1 MAAYEELRA
10 QYGLTGS
17 EKKDFT
23 SSSPSYQ
30 ELRKKY
36 GLTGELGSSRSYE
49 DLRKRYGLA
58 GIEEDAESYINSFIS
73 DYNTFYQKWSSNAEN
88 AGWSEAMSGSSQ
100 MQTEYGNLQK
110 RSGII
115 RNYLDQNREWI
126 NPDYY
131 DEAIANLDTAG
142 SGYQDLQDAYS
153 SLSEYYGQWGSQ
165 EEYDTWKL
173 NYEAQQEAKAQYDQY
188 QQDKQRLQEL
198 LAERDR
204 RQGLIRDVSS
214 WSFTLGFDF
223 DSLWE
228 GQQSFED
235 LNAEIS
241 QLQASVDEYEAG
253 LWGEG
258 HTGEAGTYLNSTPAA
273 DGLTAEAREQRLSE
287 IESQISDLKR
297 QNVDY
302 QRDLRFDSTGNVS
315 SEIQGNNQK
324 ISELEEERRTLI
336 LSGAS
341 TERERLG
348 YQLEFA
354 QQDLAAAREEIAAPA
369 REGPPGDLAATQDAG
384 RRAAELDAEVRRLK
398 AMIDW
403 IDDVDEYTGK
413 KYDDN
418 FLGQYQANRALGR
431 LSQDSSMY
439 WSAYMADPSEENR
452 ILAENAD
459 EMIQKLSI
467 INSETLA
474 DDGTLPWI
482 SRDLANYMPQFWDQ
496 LKYKVGGGLAGAA
509 LTMGNPWG
517 VKAGYVS
524 GSAAYGYSTMRGAA
538 FRELIKAGMDEDTA
552 RAAANDEAV
561 ISSLIEAGDSILDL
575 ALLGAG
581 SAIDLATKGGATAV
595 KNWLSKAAGKNVVT
609 KLLTALGKYA
619 LNAGGE
625 YLEESSQEAVSIANQ
640 ERDTSGILDLAAR
653 AISTYLL
660 IFNADSEDEQ
670 DKQAQMREAGMGGL
684 RLGLMMGGGE
694 MVGNAAVGSVVGNI
708 RAEMEVGALRPKLQE
723 LTAKTLELNP
733 NDKNA
738 LRVQARLEQG
748 KNVSGMDIYKMLL
761 ANEEAAAKKDAE
773 IVREAV
779 ASRLTELGEQGDID
793 AIAEAVSRLAAGEE
807 LRRRDFALIQ
817 ESKYA
822 QQIVRELNLLG
833 NNEGTP
839 LFDNKTEEAQWRDNV
854 NTLRKQSRDYAMD
867 LSGNVVSPDVQRII
881 NRLIRDGVGE
891 QEAAETA
898 RKLAEAGKIYGKQA
912 DVFTNSYLKGQSVEQ
927 YRLAFANIYQ
937 AGKDGTSR
945 ELIKDYGQGLTE
957 AQKELAYLAGQK
969 AGENNKALQSIQED
983 DILDVNA
990 DGKTIRTDTNE
1001 DIEPTGFESVG
1012 ENGTLST
1019 KGGQSVSIRN
1029 VAFASYDD
1037 AVLYNTIAKVSPS
1050 ANIANTLLRQFR
1062 AQDSLSAIDFSAAL
1076 MEAYEAGQIG
1086 DKTALELKDAEF
1098 AGKLTTGQREVVY
1111 NRGKRAAHQQAYQR
1125 QQDVKKKPGGKK
1137 GGKLHFDRKGRKF
1150 DSVRESSLAVM
1161 DTLSKALGVDIYV
1174 YESYVNEKGQR
1185 VYLSDRGE
1193 KKAPNGYYDPSD
1205 GSIHIDLNA
1214 GQDGKGTMLFTVAHE
1229 LTHFIKDWSSVK
1241 YRALADALVKQY
1253 QKQGVTVSELVDNQI
1268 AKAEKNGREMS
1279 RPEAFDEVVADSME
1293 SMLTDENA
1301 AAFLEKLA
1309 QRDKGLKEKIVSWLK
1324 ELAAKL
1330 KNALIAYKDVKP
1342 DSPEGKMVAEMED
1355 FRKEIMG
1362 IYTSALVDAGENFRE
1377 NGGTLTSDGDYLY
1390 SERVTDKDTLD
1401 FLNSQETVTTYKT
1414 MQIVDGKLYPPMASR
1429 IGGKHE
1435 DYSVLGEWEQAT
1447 EHPELIKENGKFKL
1461 DKGKGQGSIEAAY
1474 NPYMHSSN
1482 LVINDQFSGA
1492 YARDNLVTVE
1502 CEVPVSELTSGYR
1515 AQYAKDSV
1523 GWHAWHTGT
1532 VGGAIRKAT
1541 GVERQVLLSRWIK
1554 PVRILSDSEVAAMYK
1569 DLLDGTDISVPDNV
1583 VTPSLLSELKKAG
1596 VKINESG
1603 RVKHSYLEGGQK
1615 SSEEVGLE
1623 VDEKTDSVAP
1633 AVIFSERTWTE
1644 SDYVQERET
1653 AAKEIAKAMGV
1664 SEKKAK
1670 AYIDSVNSI
1679 AKMIADDRTRL
1690 DYFSSPGRSSFV
1702 SNVEYGGSFDFSTLC
1717 KKRRLLTG
1725 TFTAI
1730 QKALPNTALTANE
1743 ILEIRNRM
1751 KEAGLEVSCGLCY
1764 VEGSRANM
1772 GQFAKEFLRLYKQY
1786 YPDSWQP
1793 NMADVNTPDGIEW
1806 VRINHPEVYEQYE
1819 YFWNH
1824 YGKLKPD
1831 DKNLFASQQ
1840 KPKLYQLH
1848 TEYNG
1853 EILKYFKNDNKV
1865 DEKNK
1870 NGGIRLQSFSDFEIV
1885 HLIDTMQIIM
1895 DMARVGLAGQAYTKV
1910 PDFAWALGDTGLKIN
1925 LSLIAKSVDQ
1935 NGKLIFDD
1943 VEGMRLEDA
1952 MRLRSRYPENVGTIL
1967 VVFNDEQLYAAMADD
1982 RIDFIIPFH
1991 RSQWKKS
1998 QYSAMGLPSNTK
2010 DYTYMQNEKYIRPQY
2025 HEYRGKMVRDKATNY
2040 MPNEYWD
2047 FGKSGK
2053 ENAQAYLELCARN
2066 NKRPKFY
2073 KLLQNNGDGSYSLKD
2088 DGSTDGYW
2096 KLLIDFKMYDN
2107 EGNGSPQVPVK
2118 PDFNMEESRR
2128 MLDDYRGGHSSFPV
2142 ANGIVDQFVSEYK
2155 ESHNGIQFSD
2165 RDPTAEDTRA
2175 ALEKENGKLRE
2186 DVSRLRELLRLQGK
2200 VTGGTVMKP
2209 SSVEAAAR
2217 WLNKYAGAKADVKE
2231 LSRMLTE
2238 FYRFI
2243 ATDKDYSWEDVHQ
2256 RAMVIAK
2263 YLQDNVQIK
2272 PQISDYARD
2281 VLRDIRGIKITL
2293 DESQRAEVE
2302 YQYGSYEAFRK
2313 AAFGNVTFVKEGG
2326 IPLGSQWHEWASLYP
2341 GTFDSEITATDQ
2353 PQSLMD
2359 AIDALRNSDTTVME
2373 YAYNRES
2380 IAQDLAVAVYDSYW
2394 RVDALRTVADR
2405 DQRKINDLTARQE
2418 ALKGTIS
2425 EKNAQIKKLRAE
2437 HRTEMDKLKNDR
2449 NETIAALKQKRQ
2461 EDMKK
2466 LRTDYRKKLEET
2478 RTRYQESRE
2487 KAVDSRNR
2495 AKMREQVKKTVNE
2508 LNHLLLDG
2516 DKKRHVPESMRKAVA
2531 EILSAV
2537 NMETSTA
2544 EARSAAFERT
2554 VARYNQR
2561 IKMENDPAERA
2572 RLEAAR
2578 DAYIGKGDQFKA
2590 KIDALAKAYEDIKE
2604 SADPGLQDAYS
2615 DAVSQYLFTLE
2626 ARVGDTRLGDMTL
2639 DQLKTVQEVLRI
2651 VLSTI
2656 RNANKSFLNERAGTI
2671 EQQAKR
2677 CISEVSSVWRKKK
2690 EGESDVGRWLRGFHY
2705 RNLKPIYLMRAI
2717 GSDALTQA
2725 YNNLR
2730 RGEDTWYRDIQGGR
2744 EFFLSQSGKYGYGE
2758 WDFEKTTPFS
2768 DNSGGEVK
2776 LTLGQIM
2783 SLYAYSKREAASE
2796 HLRIGGVV
2804 IEGEAVRVNKLG
2816 MKVTYHLNDATSHQL
2831 GPDALGKIIGTLTKE
2846 QMAFVD
2852 AMQDYLSTVMADKG
2866 NEVSLAMYGIKLF
2879 NEKNY
2884 FPIKSAKQFVDQ
2896 KNEPVGE
2903 VKLKNSGFTN
2913 KTVPKANNPMVLRG
2927 FMDVWAD
2934 HVNEMSTYHAFVLA
2948 IEDFNRIIN
2957 YQTERKEGAAPV
2969 SLKQTIQNY
2978 MGQEAVSAVREL
2990 IQSVNGGAR
2999 VDPSA
3004 TFVSKAINLFKKNAV
3019 FSSSSVVIQQ
3029 PSAIVRAAALIDP
3042 KYFVGRTIDREKV
3055 NTTWEIIKKYAPVAG
3070 IKDMGYFDT
3079 NMGKSTVDY
3088 LKGPEHDGAKDAFIG
3103 IFKREKGSFDELLSM
3118 APGYADKVTWCAI
3131 WEAVKRE
3138 TAAKHPKLAT
3148 RSEEFLKICGE
3159 RFTEVIT
3166 KTQVYDSVFARSG
3179 HMRSKDTGMG
3189 MATSFM
3195 AEPTTSINM
3204 IYDAVLQWT
3213 RGDKAYMRR
3222 AIGAVIGAAVLNA
3235 VLKSI
3240 IYAERDDDDDETF
3253 GEKYVSALVAA
3264 LKDDVLFL
3272 VPNSIPFVRDIMS
3285 LVQGYSVERM
3295 DMELADDLISAV
3307 KKLHSDKASS
3317 EEKILGVLGSF
3328 GNLLFPAKNMIREVK
3343 TLINVID
3350 TFRNSESSTAM
3361 GIRNAIREG
3370 WSGETVSNARQL
3382 YEARMAGDTAHE
3394 ERIAARYENEKSAN
3408 AAVVSAIKEAFMDGD
3423 LSEQEAQ
3430 KHLILYGNTDAGE
3443 AYWKVKE
3450 WIYAKD
3456 KGTTDGYGK
3465 YNDLY
3470 DAILNGGDI
3479 QAAVEE
3485 FTENGYDED
3494 EVMSNVKKE
3503 VGRWFW
3509 DDESETRISAEQASD
3524 ILEKYFGMKQDEI
3537 QETILKWT
3545 MKKETGISYSELRE
3559 AFQDD
3564 IVSEKEAASYLEK
3577 YGGMTQVEAQE
3588 TILRWKMVKETGI
3601 QYDDLKEA
3609 VMEQSVSESDAIAY
3623 LKKYGGMTEYDAKE
3637 RVADWRFE
3645 AEHGYA
3651 YDDIKATYLDDEI
3664 TRAEAIAVMTEIGG
3678 KSREEAEQK
3687 VAYWDYEDDT
3697 GVDYENRAQQYKRG
3711 IITRQQLRQ
3720 ALIDLGE
3727 YSSEDADIHIE
3738 VYDWEQSGL
3747 RGASF
3752 TRVKNWHE
3760 YCEPAGVSRDM
3771 WLKIALFSANTE
3783 NDKDEDGNSIR
3794 YSAMK
3799 KVMAEINKL
3808 PISKDQKTAIARAIG
3823 WSEKNIA
3830 RYKLW

>member
-1 MAAYEELRA
+1 MATYEELRDQYGLSKPKSGSSGGSEYSKLRQEYGLTGQPGKTASYNDMRA
-10 QYGLTGS
+10 QYGLT
-17 EKKDFT
+17 
-23 SSSPSYQ
+23 
-30 ELRKKY
+30 RV
-36 GLTGELGSSRSYE
+36 E
-49 DLRKRYGLA
+49 DNP
-58 GIEEDAESYINSFIS
+58 EEYINSYFRNV
-73 DYNTFYQKWSSNAEN
+73 DQFY
-88 AGWSEAMSGSSQ
+88 
-100 MQTEYGNLQK
+100 
-110 RSGII
+110 RSGIDRFNSLGVGDAAGTYKNFRDTASQYRIQENNI
-115 RNYLDQNREWI
+115 RYYLKNNEANIDPEVYASIIADMDSYGSGISSLQDQYRAI
-126 NPDYY
+126 ADYY
-131 DEAIANLDTAG
+131 N
-142 SGYQDLQDAYS
+142 
-153 SLSEYYGQWGSQ
+153 QWGSQ
-165 EEYDTWKL
+165 EEYDNWQRDYAAYQEQQNYQQNKEKL
-173 NYEAQQEAKAQYDQY
+173 QALQEERRRLDISAHSSDNPFLSTYDLSNYVGGKRPDNQDLLHQQNQQRMQILDGDIERLQAAVDQY
-188 QQDKQRLQEL
+188 EQRVWNGDGHVKD
-198 LAERDR
+198 AK
-204 RQGLIRDVSS
+204 
-214 WSFTLGFDF
+214 TYFD
-223 DSLWE
+223 
-228 GQQSFED
+228 QVP
-235 LNAEIS
+235 
-241 QLQASVDEYEAG
+241 AS
-253 LWGEG
+253 
-258 HTGEAGTYLNSTPAA
+258 
-273 DGLTAEAREQRLSE
+273 DGLSDEEREQRLAE
-287 IESQISDLKR
+287 IGSQIYDLER
-297 QNVDY
+297 QNVGY
-302 QRDLRFDSTGNVS
+302 QRGLPYDSTGNVS
-315 SEIQGNNQK
+315 RKLLSNEQK
-324 ISELEEERRTLI
+324 IAELEEEKRTLL

-348 YQLEFA
+348 YQREFA
-354 QQDLAAAREEIAAPA
+354 EQNYAAASGAIQSTA
-369 REGPPGDLAATQDAG
+369 RIGTPEAIAATQNSV
-384 RRAAELDAEVRRLK
+384 RRAAEANAERLQLADKIEWLDY
-398 AMIDW
+398 
-403 IDDVDEYTGK
+403 VDNYTGK

-418 FLGQYQANRALGR
+418 FFGQYKANRAIGR
-431 LSQDSSMY
+431 LSQDSSLY
-439 WSAYMADPSEENR
+439 WNAYLDDPSEENR
-452 ILAENAD
+452 RMAETAD

-467 INSETLA
+467 VNSETLA

-496 LKYKVGGGLAGAA
+496 MKYKAGGALAGAA

-517 VKAGYVS
+517 AKAGYTA
-524 GSAAYGYSTMRGAA
+524 GSALYGYQTMRGAA
-538 FRELIKAGMDEDTA
+538 FRELIKAGMDENTA

-561 ISSLIEAGDSILDL
+561 ISSLIEAGDAVLDL

-595 KNWLSKAAGKNVVT
+595 KNLLSKAAGKNVVT
-609 KLLTALGKYA
+609 KLLKALGKYA

-625 YLEESSQEAVSIANQ
+625 YLEESTQEAVSIANQ

-653 AISTYLL
+653 ALSTYLL
-660 IFNADSEDEQ
+660 IMNADSEEEQ

-684 RLGLMMGGGE
+684 RLGLMLGGGE
-694 MVGNAAVGSVVGNI
+694 MVGNAAVGSAVGNI

-738 LRVQARLEQG
+738 LRVQAKMEQG
-748 KNVSGMDIYKMLL
+748 KKVSGTEIYKMLM

-779 ASRLTELGEQGDID
+779 AARLTEFGEKGDID
-793 AIAEAVSRLAAGEE
+793 AISEVIAKQAAGEE
-807 LRRRDFALIQ
+807 LRRKDLEVIRDS
-817 ESKYA
+817 EYA

-833 NNEGTP
+833 NKEKQSS
-839 LFDNKTEEAQWRDNV
+839 FDNKTEGAQWRDNV
-854 NTLRKQSRDYAMD
+854 NTLRQQNRDYAMD
-867 LSGNVVSPDVQRII
+867 LSGNVASPDVQRIT

-912 DVFTNSYLKGQSVEQ
+912 DDFTNAYLKGQSVEQ
-927 YRLAFANIYQ
+927 YRMAFANIYQ
-937 AGKDGTSR
+937 AGKDGASR
-945 ELIKDYGQGLTE
+945 EIIKNYGQGLTD
-957 AQKELAYLAGQK
+957 AQKEIAYLAGQK

-983 DILDVNA
+983 DTLDVNA
-990 DGKTIRTDTNE
+990 EGKTIRTDTNE

-1019 KGGQSVSIRN
+1019 KGGQSVSIRI
-1029 VAFASYDD
+1029 VAFASFAD
-1037 AVLYNTIAKVSPS
+1037 AVLYKTIAMVASSPQ
-1050 ANIANTLLRQFR
+1050 IANTLLRQFR
-1062 AQDSLSAIDFSAAL
+1062 SQDSLSAIDFAAGL

-1086 DKTALELKDAEF
+1086 DKTALELKDSEF
-1098 AGKLTTGQREVVY
+1098 AGKLTTGQREAVY
-1111 NRGKRAAHQQAYQR
+1111 NRGKRAAYQQAYQR
-1125 QQDVKKKPGGKK
+1125 QQNVKKKSGGKK
-1137 GGKLHFDRKGRKF
+1137 EGKLHFDRKGRKF
-1150 DSVRESSLAVM
+1150 DSVRESSLTVM
-1161 DTLSKALGVDIYV
+1161 DALAKALGVDIYV
-1174 YESYVNEKGQR
+1174 YESFVNEKGQR

-1253 QKQGVTVSELVDNQI
+1253 QKRGVTVSELEDNQI
-1268 AKAEKNGREMS
+1268 AKANQNGREMS

-1293 SMLTDENA
+1293 SMLADENA
-1301 AAFLEKLA
+1301 AAFLDKLA
-1309 QRDKGLKEKIVSWLK
+1309 QRDKGLKEKIVSLLK
-1324 ELAAKL
+1324 DLAAKL
-1330 KNALIAYKDVKP
+1330 KTALSAYKDVKP

-1390 SERVTDKDTLD
+1390 SERVKDKDTLD

-1492 YARDNLVTVE
+1492 YTRDNLVTVE
-1502 CEVPVSELTSGYR
+1502 CEVPASELTSGYR

-1532 VGGAIRKAT
+1532 VAGAIRKST

-1596 VKINESG
+1596 VKISESG
-1603 RVKHSYLEGGQK
+1603 RIKY
-1615 SSEEVGLE
+1615 
-1623 VDEKTDSVAP
+1623 
-1633 AVIFSERTWTE
+1633 SER
-1644 SDYVQERET
+1644 
-1653 AAKEIAKAMGV
+1653 
-1664 SEKKAK
+1664 
-1670 AYIDSVNSI
+1670 
-1679 AKMIADDRTRL
+1679 
-1690 DYFSSPGRSSFV
+1690 
-1702 SNVEYGGSFDFSTLC
+1702 
-1717 KKRRLLTG
+1717 
-1725 TFTAI
+1725 
-1730 QKALPNTALTANE
+1730 NT
-1743 ILEIRNRM
+1743 
-1751 KEAGLEVSCGLCY
+1751 
-1764 VEGSRANM
+1764 
-1772 GQFAKEFLRLYKQY
+1772 
-1786 YPDSWQP
+1786 
-1793 NMADVNTPDGIEW
+1793 
-1806 VRINHPEVYEQYE
+1806 
-1819 YFWNH
+1819 
-1824 YGKLKPD
+1824 
-1831 DKNLFASQQ
+1831 
-1840 KPKLYQLH
+1840 
-1848 TEYNG
+1848 
-1853 EILKYFKNDNKV
+1853 
-1865 DEKNK
+1865 
-1870 NGGIRLQSFSDFEIV
+1870 
-1885 HLIDTMQIIM
+1885 
-1895 DMARVGLAGQAYTKV
+1895 
-1910 PDFAWALGDTGLKIN
+1910 IN
-1925 LSLIAKSVDQ
+1925 L
-1935 NGKLIFDD
+1935 
-1943 VEGMRLEDA
+1943 
-1952 MRLRSRYPENVGTIL
+1952 
-1967 VVFNDEQLYAAMADD
+1967 
-1982 RIDFIIPFH
+1982 
-1991 RSQWKKS
+1991 
-1998 QYSAMGLPSNTK
+1998 
-2010 DYTYMQNEKYIRPQY
+2010 
-2025 HEYRGKMVRDKATNY
+2025 
-2040 MPNEYWD
+2040 
-2047 FGKSGK
+2047 
-2053 ENAQAYLELCARN
+2053 
-2066 NKRPKFY
+2066 
-2073 KLLQNNGDGSYSLKD
+2073 
-2088 DGSTDGYW
+2088 
-2096 KLLIDFKMYDN
+2096 
-2107 EGNGSPQVPVK
+2107 
-2118 PDFNMEESRR
+2118 
-2128 MLDDYRGGHSSFPV
+2128 
-2142 ANGIVDQFVSEYK
+2142 
-2155 ESHNGIQFSD
+2155 SD
-2165 RDPTAEDTRA
+2165 RDPTAEATRA

-2231 LSRMLTE
+2231 LSRMLND

-2243 ATDKDYSWEDVHQ
+2243 ATEKDYAWEDVHQ
-2256 RAMVIAK
+2256 RAMVIAE

-2272 PQISDYARD
+2272 PQMSDYARD

-2293 DESQRAEVE
+2293 DDSQRAEVE

-2326 IPLGSQWHEWASLYP
+2326 IPLDSQWHEWASLYP
-2341 GTFDSEITATDQ
+2341 GTFDSEITSNDQ
-2353 PQSLMD
+2353 PQALMD
-2359 AIDALRNSDTTVME
+2359 IIDAMRNSDTTVME

-2380 IAQDLAVAVYDSYW
+2380 ISQDLAVAVYDSYW
-2394 RVDALRTVADR
+2394 RVDALKTVADR
-2405 DQRKINDLTARQE
+2405 DQRKINDLTARRE
-2418 ALKGTIS
+2418 ELKGTIS

-2437 HRTEMDKLKNDR
+2437 HRTEMDNLKKERDKTV
-2449 NETIAALKQKRQ
+2449 EELKQKRQ

-2466 LRTDYRKKLEET
+2466 LRTDYRKKLEDT

-2544 EARSAAFERT
+2544 EARRAAFERT

-2561 IKMENDPAERA
+2561 IKLENDPTERA

-2677 CISEVSSVWRKKK
+2677 CIFEVSSVWRKKK

-2717 GSDALTQA
+2717 GSNALTDA

-2744 EFFLSQSGKYGYGE
+2744 EFFLNQSGKYGYGK
-2758 WDFEKTTPFS
+2758 WDLENTSTFT
-2768 DNSGGEVK
+2768 DDSGGQVK

-2783 SLYAYSKREAASE
+2783 SLYAYSKREAAAE
-2796 HLRIGGVV
+2796 HLRIGGIV
-2804 IEGEAVRVNKLG
+2804 IEGEAVKVNKIG
-2816 MKVTYHLNDATSHQL
+2816 MKVIYHLNDATSHQL
-2831 GPDALGKIIGTLTKE
+2831 WPETLAEIIGTLTKE

-2879 NEKNY
+2879 TEKNY

-2913 KTVPKANNPMVLRG
+2913 KTVPKANNPIVLRD

-2934 HVNEMSTYHAFVLA
+2934 HVNEMSNYHAFVLA

-2957 YQTERKEGAAPV
+2957 YQTARKEEIAPV

-2999 VDPSA
+2999 VDPAA

-3019 FSSSSVVIQQ
+3019 FASASVVIQQ

-3055 NTTWEIIKKYAPVAG
+3055 DPTWEIIKKYAPVAG

-3088 LKGPEHDGAKDAFIG
+3088 IKGPEHDGVKDVLTG
-3103 IFKREKGSFDELLSM
+3103 IVKREKGSFDELLSM

-3138 TAAKHPKLAT
+3138 TAAKNPKLAT

-3166 KTQVYDSVFARSG
+3166 QTQVYDSVFARSG
-3179 HMRSKDTGMG
+3179 NMRSKDKLMG

-3204 IYDAVLQWT
+3204 IYDAVLQGT
-3213 RGDKAYMRR
+3213 RGNKTYAAR

-3240 IYAERDDDDDETF
+3240 VYAERDEDNDETY

-3264 LKDDVLFL
+3264 LKDDVLLL

-3285 LVQGYSVERM
+3285 IVQGYSVERM

-3307 KKLHSDKASS
+3307 KKLYSDKATG
-3317 EEKILGVLGSF
+3317 EEKILGILGSF
-3328 GNLLFPAKNMIREVK
+3328 GNLLFPAKNMIREV
-3343 TLINVID
+3343 TALVNVVD
-3350 TFRNSESSTAM
+3350 TFRNSESKTAM
-3361 GIRNAIREG
+3361 GIRNAVREG
-3370 WSGETVSNARQL
+3370 WSGKTVSNARQL

-3394 ERIAARYENEKSAN
+3394 ERIAARYENEKSADS
-3408 AAVVSAIKEAFMDGD
+3408 AVVSAIREAFMDGD
-3423 LSEQEAQ
+3423 LSEAEAR

-3470 DAILNGGDI
+3470 DAILAGGDI

-3494 EVMSNVKKE
+3494 EVMSNVKTQ

-3509 DDESETRISAEQASD
+3509 DEESGTRISAEQASD
-3524 ILEKYFGMKQDEI
+3524 ILEKYFGMKQGEI
-3537 QETILKWT
+3537 QETILKWS
-3545 MKKETGISYSELRE
+3545 MKKETGISFDGLRE
-3559 AFQDD
+3559 A
-3564 IVSEKEAASYLEK
+3564 YLE
-3577 YGGMTQVEAQE
+3577 Q
-3588 TILRWKMVKETGI
+3588 I
-3601 QYDDLKEA
+3601 
-3609 VMEQSVSESDAIAY
+3609 VSESDALRY
-3623 LKKYGGMTEYDAKE
+3623 LQEYGGMTEYDARE
-3637 RVADWRFE
+3637 RVDDWNFE
-3645 AEHGYA
+3645 QEHGYA
-3651 YDDIKATYLDDEI
+3651 YDDIKSTYLDDEI
-3664 TRAEAIAVMTEIGG
+3664 TRAEAISVMTEIGG
-3678 KSREEAEQK
+3678 KSREDAEKK
-3687 VAYWDYEDDT
+3687 VAYWDYEEKT
-3697 GVDYENRAQQYKRG
+3697 GVDYENKAQQYKRG
-3711 IITRQQLRQ
+3711 IITRQKLRQ

-3727 YSSEDADIHIE
+3727 KSGEDADIQIE
-3738 VYDWEQSGL
+3738 AYDWEQDGL
-3747 RGASF
+3747 QGASF
-3752 TRVKNWHE
+3752 SRVKNWHK
-3760 YCEPAGVSRDM
+3760 YCEGVGVDKQM
-3771 WLKIALFSANTE
+3771 WLKIALFSARTE
-3783 NDKDEDGNSIR
+3783 NDVGSNGKPIR

-3799 KVMAEINKL
+3799 KVMAEIDKL

-3830 RYKLW
+3830 RYKPW

>member
-1 MAAYEELRA
+1 MSRGFYEKAAEMGLIPA
-10 QYGLTGS
+10 QSSNYTWSAERGMSRGFDAARRKLGLYTV
-17 EKKDFT
+17 EYDT
-23 SSSPSYQ
+23 
-30 ELRKKY
+30 
-36 GLTGELGSSRSYE
+36 E
-49 DLRKRYGLA
+49 D
-58 GIEEDAESYINSFIS
+58 YINSFLS
-73 DYNTFYQKWSSNAEN
+73 DYNTFYQKWASNAEN
-88 AGWSEAMSGSSQ
+88 AGWSDAMSGSSQ
-100 MQTEYGNLQK
+100 MQKEYGNLQK

-115 RNYLDQNREWI
+115 RKYLDQNRDWI

-173 NYEAQQEAKAQYDQY
+173 NYEAQQEAKAQYEQY

-204 RQGLIRDVSS
+204 RHGLISDISS
-214 WSFTLGFDF
+214 SSFTLGFDF

-253 LWGEG
+253 LWSEG
-258 HTGEAGTYLNSTPAA
+258 HTGEAGTYLDSTPAA
-273 DGLTAEAREQRLSE
+273 DGLTAEAREQRLAE
-287 IESQISDLKR
+287 IGSQIYDLER
-297 QNVDY
+297 QNVGYERGLPYDA
-302 QRDLRFDSTGNVS
+302 TGNLS
-315 SEIQGNNQK
+315 RKIQANEQK
-324 ISELEEERRTLI
+324 IAELEEEKRTLL

-341 TERERLG
+341 TEREYLG
-348 YQLEFA
+348 YQNEFA
-354 QQDLAAAREEIAAPA
+354 QQDYAAAFGAIQSTARIGTPEAIA
-369 REGPPGDLAATQDAG
+369 ETQNSG
-384 RRAAELDAEVRRLK
+384 RRAAEANAERFRLADTIHWLDY
-398 AMIDW
+398 
-403 IDDVDEYTGK
+403 VDEYTGK

-418 FLGQYQANRALGR
+418 FFGQYQANRMIGR
-431 LSQDSSMY
+431 LSQDSSLY
-439 WSAYMADPSEENR
+439 WDAYLFDPSEENR
-452 ILAENAD
+452 RMAETAD

-509 LTMGNPWG
+509 LTFGNPWG
-517 VKAGYVS
+517 AKAGYVS
-524 GSAAYGYSTMRGAA
+524 GSALYGYQTMRGAA

-552 RAAANDEAV
+552 RAAATDEAV
-561 ISSLIEAGDSILDL
+561 ISSLIEAGDAILDL
-575 ALLGAG
+575 VALGAG
-581 SAIDLATKGGATAV
+581 SAIDLATKGGETAV

-625 YLEESSQEAVSIANQ
+625 YLEESTQEAVSIANQ

-660 IFNADSEDEQ
+660 IFNADSEEEQ

-684 RLGLMMGGGE
+684 RLGLMLGGGE

-833 NNEGTP
+833 NNEGSS
-839 LFDNKTEEAQWRDNV
+839 LFYNKTEGAQWRDNV

-898 RKLAEAGKIYGKQA
+898 RKLSEAGKIYGKQA

-945 ELIKDYGQGLTE
+945 ELIKDYGKGLTE

-969 AGENNKALQSIQED
+969 AGGNNKALQSIQED
-983 DILDVNA
+983 DALDVNA
-990 DGKTIRTDTNE
+990 EGKTIRTDTNE

-1012 ENGTLST
+1012 ENGMLAT
-1019 KGGQSVSIRN
+1019 KGGQSVSIRS

-1037 AVLYNTIAKVSPS
+1037 AVLYNTIAKVSSS
-1050 ANIANTLLRQFR
+1050 ANIANTLLKQFQ
-1062 AQDSLSAIDFSAAL
+1062 AQDSLSAIDFAAAL
-1076 MEAYEAGQIG
+1076 MEAYEAGEIG
-1086 DKTALELKDAEF
+1086 EKTALELKDAEF

-1111 NRGKRAAHQQAYQR
+1111 NRGKRAAYQQAYQR
-1125 QQDVKKKPGGKK
+1125 QQDVKKKSGGKK
-1137 GGKLHFDRKGRKF
+1137 EGKLHFDRKGRKF

-1214 GQDGKGTMLFTVAHE
+1214 GQSGKGTMLFTVAHE

-1268 AKAEKNGREMS
+1268 AKAEQNGREMS

-1330 KNALIAYKDVKP
+1330 KNALSAYKDAEP

-1377 NGGTLTSDGDYLY
+1377 NGGNKKATRDESVAHETAVHRSDRIVDQIRNSLQKIMELDSVYTIDASNAIPYTSDRKTDEKSGHAVFKAQGGVANRTGFG
-1390 SERVTDKDTLD
+1390 RVVLSKRGVVHTIYHGNGPAKQAAFPAIKAVVEHGIEIYRENNHDNQGYDTITLSAPISFFGSD
-1401 FLNSQETVTTYKT
+1401 V
-1414 MQIVDGKLYPPMASR
+1414 PMAVVVKSFYSANSDKTFY
-1429 IGGKHE
+1429 IHE
-1435 DYSVLGEWEQAT
+1435 ICDAEGNYIQFEDADFEQKNSNTNFVEPTSTVSAADNGIAPKNSIRN
-1447 EHPELIKENGKFKL
+1447 PEQVVKKNVQMSDRDSDGRQLSE
-1461 DKGKGQGSIEAAY
+1461 GQREY
-1474 NPYMHSSN
+1474 
-1482 LVINDQFSGA
+1482 F
-1492 YARDNLVTVE
+1492 
-1502 CEVPVSELTSGYR
+1502 
-1515 AQYAKDSV
+1515 KDSV
-1523 GWHAWHTGT
+1523 VRDADGNLLVMYHGTPNGVFTEFHSGTYFTQNPEYATLYQSPGASMLRLKRNADNPKNYQVYLDIKKPFDTRKSKERRIFMEEYYRKYGTGAPLSESGLPDWT
-1532 VGGAIRKAT
+1532 DGMDLQEFIEDMGYDYDGLILDEGAT
-1541 GVERQVLLSRWIK
+1541 GG
-1554 PVRILSDSEVAAMYK
+1554 Y
-1569 DLLDGTDISVPDNV
+1569 G
-1583 VTPSLLSELKKAG
+1583 
-1596 VKINESG
+1596 
-1603 RVKHSYLEGGQK
+1603 
-1615 SSEEVGLE
+1615 EEVKSRGL
-1623 VDEKTDSVAP
+1623 SY
-1633 AVIFSERTWTE
+1633 VIFSPEQ
-1644 SDYVQERET
+1644 V
-1653 AAKEIAKAMGV
+1653 K
-1664 SEKKAK
+1664 
-1670 AYIDSVNSI
+1670 
-1679 AKMIADDRTRL
+1679 
-1690 DYFSSPGRSSFV
+1690 
-1702 SNVEYGGSFDFSTLC
+1702 
-1717 KKRRLLTG
+1717 
-1725 TFTAI
+1725 
-1730 QKALPNTALTANE
+1730 
-1743 ILEIRNRM
+1743 
-1751 KEAGLEVSCGLCY
+1751 
-1764 VEGSRANM
+1764 
-1772 GQFAKEFLRLYKQY
+1772 
-1786 YPDSWQP
+1786 
-1793 NMADVNTPDGIEW
+1793 DV
-1806 VRINHPEVYEQYE
+1806 
-1819 YFWNH
+1819 
-1824 YGKLKPD
+1824 
-1831 DKNLFASQQ
+1831 
-1840 KPKLYQLH
+1840 
-1848 TEYNG
+1848 
-1853 EILKYFKNDNKV
+1853 DNK
-1865 DEKNK
+1865 N
-1870 NGGIRLQSFSDFEIV
+1870 
-1885 HLIDTMQIIM
+1885 
-1895 DMARVGLAGQAYTKV
+1895 
-1910 PDFAWALGDTGLKIN
+1910 
-1925 LSLIAKSVDQ
+1925 
-1935 NGKLIFDD
+1935 
-1943 VEGMRLEDA
+1943 
-1952 MRLRSRYPENVGTIL
+1952 
-1967 VVFNDEQLYAAMADD
+1967 
-1982 RIDFIIPFH
+1982 
-1991 RSQWKKS
+1991 
-1998 QYSAMGLPSNTK
+1998 PS
-2010 DYTYMQNEKYIRPQY
+2010 
-2025 HEYRGKMVRDKATNY
+2025 TN
-2040 MPNEYWD
+2040 P
-2047 FGKSGK
+2047 
-2053 ENAQAYLELCARN
+2053 
-2066 NKRPKFY
+2066 
-2073 KLLQNNGDGSYSLKD
+2073 
-2088 DGSTDGYW
+2088 
-2096 KLLIDFKMYDN
+2096 
-2107 EGNGSPQVPVK
+2107 
-2118 PDFNMEESRR
+2118 
-2128 MLDDYRGGHSSFPV
+2128 DYR
-2142 ANGIVDQFVSEYK
+2142 
-2155 ESHNGIQFSD
+2155 FSD
-2165 RDPTAEDTRA
+2165 RDPTAEATRA

-2209 SSVEAAAR
+2209 SSVEAAAK

-2231 LSRMLTE
+2231 LSRMLND

-2256 RAMVIAK
+2256 QAMVIAK
-2263 YLQDNVQIK
+2263 YLQDNVQLK

-2281 VLRDIRGIKITL
+2281 VLRDIRGTKITL
-2293 DESQRAEVE
+2293 DDSQRAKAE

-2326 IPLGSQWHEWASLYP
+2326 IPLDRQWHEWASLYP
-2341 GTFDSEITATDQ
+2341 GTFDSEITASDQ
-2353 PQSLMD
+2353 PRALMEI
-2359 AIDALRNSDTTVME
+2359 IDEMRNSDTTVTE

-2394 RVDALRTVADR
+2394 RVDALVTVADR
-2405 DQRKINDLTARQE
+2405 DQRKINDLTARHE

-2466 LRTDYRKKLEET
+2466 LRTDYRKKLEDT

-2639 DQLKTVQEVLRI
+2639 DQLKTVQNVLRI
-2651 VLSTI
+2651 VMSTI

-2677 CISEVSSVWRKKK
+2677 CISEVSSTWRKKK

-2730 RGEDTWYRDIQGGR
+2730 RGEDTWYRDIQEGR
-2744 EFFLSQSGKYGYGE
+2744 EFFLSQAGKYGYRE

-2783 SLYAYSKREAASE
+2783 CLYAYAKQGDDTAE

-2804 IEGEAVRVNKLG
+2804 PEGEAVRVNRLK
-2816 MKVTYHLNDATSHQL
+2816 MKVTYHLNDATPHQL
-2831 GPDALGKIIGTLTKE
+2831 GPDEIGKIIGTLTKE
-2846 QMAFVD
+2846 QTDFAD

-2879 NEKNY
+2879 TMKDY
-2884 FPIKSAKQFVDQ
+2884 FPIKSAEQYVNQ

-2913 KTVPKANNPMVLRG
+2913 KRKPGSNNPIVLRD

-2934 HVNEMSTYHAFVLA
+2934 HVNEMSNYHAFVLA

-2957 YQTERKEGAAPV
+2957 YQTARKEGAAPV

-2990 IQSVNGGAR
+2990 IQDVNGGAR
-2999 VDPSA
+2999 VDPAA
-3004 TFVSKAINLFKKNAV
+3004 TFASKAINMFKKNAV
-3019 FSSSSVVIQQ
+3019 FASASVVIQQ

-3042 KYFVGRTIDREKV
+3042 KYFSGKIIDREKV
-3055 NTTWEIIKKYAPVAG
+3055 DPTWETIKKYAPVAG

-3088 LKGPEHDGAKDAFIG
+3088 IKGPEHDGVKDVLTG
-3103 IFKREKGSFDELLSM
+3103 IVKREKGSFDELLSM

-3138 TAAKHPKLAT
+3138 TAAKHPNLAT
-3148 RSEEFLKICGE
+3148 RSEEFLKICGD

-3179 HMRSKDTGMG
+3179 NMRSKDTGIG

-3204 IYDAVLQWT
+3204 IYDAVLQWK

-3240 IYAERDDDDDETF
+3240 VYAERDEDEDETY

-3307 KKLHSDKASS
+3307 KKLYSEKASS

-3343 TLINVID
+3343 ALINVID
-3350 TFRNSESSTAM
+3350 TFRNSESQTAM

-3370 WSGETVSNARQL
+3370 WSGKTVSNARQL

-3408 AAVVSAIKEAFMDGD
+3408 AAVVSAIKEAFMGGD

-3430 KHLILYGNTDAGE
+3430 KHLILYGNTDAGD

-3651 YDDIKATYLDDEI
+3651 YDDIKATYLDEEI

-3678 KSREEAEQK
+3678 KSREDAEKK
-3687 VAYWDYEDDT
+3687 VAYWDYEEKT
-3697 GVDYENRAQQYKRG
+3697 GVDYENKAQQYKRG

-3727 YSSEDADIHIE
+3727 YSGEDADIQIE

-3808 PISKDQKTAIARAIG
+3808 PISKEQKTAIARAIG

-3830 RYKLW
+3830 KYKPW

>member
-1 MAAYEELRA
+1 MET
-10 QYGLTGS
+10 QNIGYG
-17 EKKDFT
+17 
-23 SSSPSYQ
+23 
-30 ELRKKY
+30 R
-36 GLTGELGSSRSYE
+36 
-49 DLRKRYGLA
+49 
-58 GIEEDAESYINSFIS
+58 
-73 DYNTFYQKWSSNAEN
+73 
-88 AGWSEAMSGSSQ
+88 
-100 MQTEYGNLQK
+100 
-110 RSGII
+110 
-115 RNYLDQNREWI
+115 
-126 NPDYY
+126 
-131 DEAIANLDTAG
+131 
-142 SGYQDLQDAYS
+142 
-153 SLSEYYGQWGSQ
+153 
-165 EEYDTWKL
+165 
-173 NYEAQQEAKAQYDQY
+173 
-188 QQDKQRLQEL
+188 
-198 LAERDR
+198 
-204 RQGLIRDVSS
+204 
-214 WSFTLGFDF
+214 GF
-223 DSLWE
+223 
-228 GQQSFED
+228 G
-235 LNAEIS
+235 
-241 QLQASVDEYEAG
+241 
-253 LWGEG
+253 
-258 HTGEAGTYLNSTPAA
+258 
-273 DGLTAEAREQRLSE
+273 
-287 IESQISDLKR
+287 
-297 QNVDY
+297 
-302 QRDLRFDSTGNVS
+302 GNVS
-315 SEIQGNNQK
+315 RKIQANEQK
-324 ISELEEERRTLI
+324 IAELEEEKRTLL

-341 TERERLG
+341 TEREYLG
-348 YQLEFA
+348 YQNEFA
-354 QQDLAAAREEIAAPA
+354 QQDYAAAFGAIQSTARIGTPEAIA
-369 REGPPGDLAATQDAG
+369 ETQNSV
-384 RRAAELDAEVRRLK
+384 RRAADANAERFRLADTIHWLDY
-398 AMIDW
+398 
-403 IDDVDEYTGK
+403 VDEYTGK

-418 FLGQYQANRALGR
+418 FFGQYQANRMIGR
-431 LSQDSSMY
+431 LSQDSSLY
-439 WSAYMADPSEENR
+439 WDAYLFDPSEENR
-452 ILAENAD
+452 RMAETAD

-509 LTMGNPWG
+509 LTLGNPWG
-517 VKAGYVS
+517 VRAGYVS

-552 RAAANDEAV
+552 RAAATDEAV
-561 ISSLIEAGDSILDL
+561 ISSLIEAGDAILDI
-575 ALLGAG
+575 AALGAG

-625 YLEESSQEAVSIANQ
+625 YLEESTQEAVSIANQ

-660 IFNADSEDEQ
+660 IFSADSEEEQ

-694 MVGNAAVGSVVGNI
+694 MAGNAAVGSVVGNI

-969 AGENNKALQSIQED
+969 AGENNKALQSIQEGD
-983 DILDVNA
+983 NLDVNA
-990 DGKTIRTDTNE
+990 EGKTIRTDTNE

-1019 KGGQSVSIRN
+1019 KGGKSVSIRS

-1037 AVLYNTIAKVSPS
+1037 AVLYNTIAKVSSS
-1050 ANIANTLLRQFR
+1050 ANIANTLLKQFR
-1062 AQDSLSAIDFSAAL
+1062 AQDSLSSIDFAAAL

-1111 NRGKRAAHQQAYQR
+1111 NRGKRAAYQQAYQR

-1137 GGKLHFDRKGRKF
+1137 EGKLHFDRKGRKF

-1268 AKAEKNGREMS
+1268 AKAEQNGREMS
-1279 RPEAFDEVVADSME
+1279 RPKAFDEVVADSME

-1324 ELAAKL
+1324 DLAAKL
-1330 KNALIAYKDVKP
+1330 KNALSAYKDVKP

-1377 NGGTLTSDGDYLY
+1377 NGGNKNTTREGGVKHQERSAQYDYSSVTETQQFKRWFGDWQKHPNSSSKVVNADGTPMVVYHQTGNEFSVFDPKHSGAGSSDNQTPFGIFLKSSDKDIGIKGKKQMALYANIRNPFRALDRYDLTKKLRRMSPEYDSLCAQYDKMNAEFQEKQEAAGKALEEYMVQWRKENPNAGRRAIYDDDTFNKLSDEEDMVIDQWEQNDKEISTEAKTVITKALRDAGYDGVFLSDDTGSWGRKTDAIIALDPEQVKSATDNIGTYDGNNQNIYFSDRDSDGRQL
-1390 SERVTDKDTLD
+1390 SEG
-1401 FLNSQETVTTYKT
+1401 Q
-1414 MQIVDGKLYPPMASR
+1414 
-1429 IGGKHE
+1429 
-1435 DYSVLGEWEQAT
+1435 WEY
-1447 EHPELIKENGKFKL
+1447 F
-1461 DKGKGQGSIEAAY
+1461 
-1474 NPYMHSSN
+1474 
-1482 LVINDQFSGA
+1482 
-1492 YARDNLVTVE
+1492 
-1502 CEVPVSELTSGYR
+1502 
-1515 AQYAKDSV
+1515 KDSV
-1523 GWHAWHTGT
+1523 VRDDDGNLIPVYHSTYEEFYTFKRGKLGGETLVNANDASLAATSL
-1532 VGGAIRKAT
+1532 VGH
-1541 GVERQVLLSRWIK
+1541 WF
-1554 PVRILSDSEVAAMYK
+1554 SDH
-1569 DLLDGTDISVPDNV
+1569 DISN
-1583 VTPSLLSELKKAG
+1583 G
-1596 VKINESG
+1596 IG
-1603 RVKHSYLEGGQK
+1603 
-1615 SSEEVGLE
+1615 
-1623 VDEKTDSVAP
+1623 
-1633 AVIFSERTWTE
+1633 
-1644 SDYVQERET
+1644 
-1653 AAKEIAKAMGV
+1653 
-1664 SEKKAK
+1664 
-1670 AYIDSVNSI
+1670 
-1679 AKMIADDRTRL
+1679 
-1690 DYFSSPGRSSFV
+1690 GRS
-1702 SNVEYGGSFDFSTLC
+1702 L
-1717 KKRRLLTG
+1717 K
-1725 TFTAI
+1725 
-1730 QKALPNTALTANE
+1730 
-1743 ILEIRNRM
+1743 
-1751 KEAGLEVSCGLCY
+1751 CY
-1764 VEGSRANM
+1764 
-1772 GQFAKEFLRLYKQY
+1772 
-1786 YPDSWQP
+1786 
-1793 NMADVNTPDGIEW
+1793 
-1806 VRINHPEVYEQYE
+1806 
-1819 YFWNH
+1819 
-1824 YGKLKPD
+1824 
-1831 DKNLFASQQ
+1831 
-1840 KPKLYQLH
+1840 
-1848 TEYNG
+1848 
-1853 EILKYFKNDNKV
+1853 
-1865 DEKNK
+1865 
-1870 NGGIRLQSFSDFEIV
+1870 
-1885 HLIDTMQIIM
+1885 
-1895 DMARVGLAGQAYTKV
+1895 
-1910 PDFAWALGDTGLKIN
+1910 LKITRPYRTD
-1925 LSLIAKSVDQ
+1925 LDSL
-1935 NGKLIFDD
+1935 
-1943 VEGMRLEDA
+1943 
-1952 MRLRSRYPENVGTIL
+1952 
-1967 VVFNDEQLYAAMADD
+1967 AAE
-1982 RIDFIIPFH
+1982 I
-1991 RSQWKKS
+1991 
-1998 QYSAMGLPSNTK
+1998 
-2010 DYTYMQNEKYIRPQY
+2010 
-2025 HEYRGKMVRDKATNY
+2025 
-2040 MPNEYWD
+2040 
-2047 FGKSGK
+2047 
-2053 ENAQAYLELCARN
+2053 
-2066 NKRPKFY
+2066 
-2073 KLLQNNGDGSYSLKD
+2073 GSYSD
-2088 DGSTDGYW
+2088 DLDKMQEHFEMGQYNMVRKAASDFVRWLRFNGYDG
-2096 KLLIDFKMYDN
+2096 L
-2107 EGNGSPQVPVK
+2107 
-2118 PDFNMEESRR
+2118 
-2128 MLDDYRGGHSSFPV
+2128 
-2142 ANGIVDQFVSEYK
+2142 IVDDREFG
-2155 ESHNGIQFSD
+2155 GISYVVLNSRQAKLTTNENPTGRNDTRFSD
-2165 RDPTAEDTRA
+2165 RDPTAEATRA

-2209 SSVEAAAR
+2209 SSVESAAK

-2243 ATDKDYSWEDVHQ
+2243 ATDKDYSWEDIHQ

-2272 PQISDYARD
+2272 PQMSDYARD

-2293 DESQRAEVE
+2293 DDSQRAEVE
-2302 YQYGSYEAFRK
+2302 YRYGSYEAFRK

-2326 IPLGSQWHEWASLYP
+2326 IPLDSQWHEWASLYP
-2341 GTFDSEITATDQ
+2341 GTFDSEITASDQ
-2353 PQSLMD
+2353 PQALMD

-2418 ALKGTIS
+2418 ELKGTIS

-2466 LRTDYRKKLEET
+2466 LRTDYRKKLEDT

-2544 EARSAAFERT
+2544 EARSAAFEKT

-2561 IKMENDPAERA
+2561 IKLENDPTERA

-2639 DQLKTVQEVLRI
+2639 DQLKTVQQVLRI

-2656 RNANKSFLNERAGTI
+2656 HNANKSFLNERAGTI

-2677 CISEVSSVWRKKK
+2677 CISEVSSTWREKK

-2717 GSDALTQA
+2717 GSNALTEA

-2730 RGEDTWYRDIQGGR
+2730 RGEDTWYRDAIQGGR
-2744 EFFLSQSGKYGYGE
+2744 GFFLSQSGKYGYWK

-2783 SLYAYSKREAASE
+2783 CLYAYAKQGDDTAE

-2804 IEGEAVRVNKLG
+2804 PEGEAVRVNKIG
-2816 MKVTYHLNDATSHQL
+2816 MKVTYHLNDATPHQL
-2831 GPDALGKIIGTLTKE
+2831 GPDEIGKIIGTLTKE
-2846 QMAFVD
+2846 QTDFAD

-2879 NEKNY
+2879 TEKDY
-2884 FPIKSAKQFVDQ
+2884 FPIKSAEQYVNQ

-2913 KTVPKANNPMVLRG
+2913 KRKPGSNNPIVLRD

-2934 HVNEMSTYHAFVLA
+2934 HVNEMSNYHAFVLA
-2948 IEDFNRIIN
+2948 IEDFNRILN
-2957 YQTERKEGAAPV
+2957 YQTARKEEIAPV

-2990 IQSVNGGAR
+2990 IQDVNGGAR
-2999 VDPSA
+2999 VDPAA
-3004 TFVSKAINLFKKNAV
+3004 TFASKAINMFKKNAV
-3019 FSSSSVVIQQ
+3019 FASASVVIQQ
-3029 PSAIVRAAALIDP
+3029 QSAIVRAAALIDP
-3042 KYFVGRTIDREKV
+3042 KYFAGKIIDREKV
-3055 NTTWEIIKKYAPVAG
+3055 GPTWETIKKYAPVAG

-3088 LKGPEHDGAKDAFIG
+3088 IKGPEHDGVKDVLTG
-3103 IFKREKGSFDELLSM
+3103 IVKREKGSFDELLSM
-3118 APGYADKVTWCAI
+3118 APGYADKVIWCAI
-3131 WEAVKRE
+3131 WEAVNRE
-3138 TAAKHPKLAT
+3138 TAAKHPNLAT

-3166 KTQVYDSVFARSG
+3166 QTQVYDSVFARSG
-3179 HMRSKDTGMG
+3179 NMRSKDKFMG
-3189 MATSFM
+3189 MVTSFM

-3204 IYDAVLQWT
+3204 IYDAVLQGM

-3240 IYAERDDDDDETF
+3240 VYAARDDDEDETY

-3264 LKDDVLFL
+3264 LKDDVLRL

-3307 KKLHSDKASS
+3307 KKLYSDKASS

-3343 TLINVID
+3343 ALINVID

-3370 WSGETVSNARQL
+3370 WIGKTVSNAQQL

-3423 LSEQEAQ
+3423 LSEEEAQ
-3430 KHLILYGNTDAGE
+3430 KHLILYGNTDAGD

-3479 QAAVEE
+3479 QEAVEE

-3509 DDESETRISAEQASD
+3509 DDESETRISAEQASE

-3623 LKKYGGMTEYDAKE
+3623 LKKYGGMAEYDAKE

-3651 YDDIKATYLDDEI
+3651 YDDIKATYLGDEI

-3678 KSREEAEQK
+3678 KSREDAEKK
-3687 VAYWDYEDDT
+3687 VAYWDYEEKT

-3727 YSSEDADIHIE
+3727 YSGEDADIQIE

-3830 RYKLW
+3830 RYKPW

>member
-1 MAAYEELRA
+1 MATYEEIRDQYGLSKPKSGSSGGSEYSKLRQEYGLTGQPGKTASYNDMRA
-10 QYGLTGS
+10 QYGLT
-17 EKKDFT
+17 
-23 SSSPSYQ
+23 
-30 ELRKKY
+30 RV
-36 GLTGELGSSRSYE
+36 E
-49 DLRKRYGLA
+49 DNP
-58 GIEEDAESYINSFIS
+58 EEYINSYFRNV
-73 DYNTFYQKWSSNAEN
+73 DQFY
-88 AGWSEAMSGSSQ
+88 
-100 MQTEYGNLQK
+100 
-110 RSGII
+110 RSGIDRFNSLGVGDAAGTYKNFRDTASQYRIQENNI
-115 RNYLDQNREWI
+115 RYYLKNNEANIDPEVYASIIADMDSYGRGISSLQDQYRAI
-126 NPDYY
+126 ADYY
-131 DEAIANLDTAG
+131 N
-142 SGYQDLQDAYS
+142 
-153 SLSEYYGQWGSQ
+153 QWGSQ
-165 EEYDTWKL
+165 EEYDTWQRDYAAYQEQQNYQQNKEKL
-173 NYEAQQEAKAQYDQY
+173 QALQEERRRLDISAHSSDNPFLSTYDLSNYVGGKSPDNQDLLHQQNQQRMQVLDGDIERLQAAVDQY
-188 QQDKQRLQEL
+188 EQRVWNGDGHVKD
-198 LAERDR
+198 AK
-204 RQGLIRDVSS
+204 
-214 WSFTLGFDF
+214 TYFDT
-223 DSLWE
+223 
-228 GQQSFED
+228 
-235 LNAEIS
+235 IP
-241 QLQASVDEYEAG
+241 AS
-253 LWGEG
+253 
-258 HTGEAGTYLNSTPAA
+258 
-273 DGLTAEAREQRLSE
+273 DGLTDEDRKEQ
-287 IESQISDLKR
+287 ISQIDDR
-297 QNVDY
+297 
-302 QRDLRFDSTGNVS
+302 
-315 SEIQGNNQK
+315 IQ
-324 ISELEEERRTLI
+324 
-336 LSGAS
+336 
-341 TERERLG
+341 
-348 YQLEFA
+348 QLEFELNGLYNDAGVASLGDYITGKENELNQLKSERDALILGGEHTKQDEEYIRLGEA
-354 QQDLAAAREEIAAPA
+354 QRNKNSILNGYDFGYESLSLEEVMQM
-369 REGPPGDLAATQDAG
+369 QDAYKQLSE
-384 RRAAELDAEVRRLK
+384 ANAEVRRFQSTV
-398 AMIDW
+398 DW
-403 IDDVDEYTGK
+403 LDYVDEYTGK

-418 FLGQYQANRALGR
+418 FFGQYQANRVLGR
-431 LSQDSSMY
+431 LSQDSSLY
-439 WSAYMADPSEENR
+439 WNAYLDDPSEENR
-452 ILAENAD
+452 RMAETAD

-467 INSETLA
+467 VNSETLA

-482 SRDLANYMPQFWDQ
+482 SRDLANYMPQLWDQ
-496 LKYKVGGGLAGAA
+496 LKYKAVGTLVGAA
-509 LTMGNPWG
+509 LTMGNPKG
-517 VKAGYVS
+517 AKAGYVA
-524 GSAAYGYSTMRGAA
+524 GSTLYGYQTMRGAA
-538 FRELIKAGMDEDTA
+538 FRELIKAGIDEDTA

-561 ISSLIEAGDSILDL
+561 ISSLIEAGDAILDL
-575 ALLGAG
+575 AMLGAG

-625 YLEESSQEAVSIANQ
+625 YLEESTQEAVSIANQ
-640 ERDTSGILDLAAR
+640 ERDSSGILDLAAR
-653 AISTYLL
+653 ALSTYLL
-660 IFNADSEDEQ
+660 IMNADSEEEQ

-684 RLGLMMGGGE
+684 RLGLMLGGGE
-694 MVGNAAVGSVVGNI
+694 MAGNAAVGSVVGNI
-708 RAEMEVGALRPKLQE
+708 RAEIEVGALRPKLQE

-738 LRVQARLEQG
+738 LRVQAKMEHG
-748 KNVSGMDIYKMLL
+748 KKVSGTEIYKMLM

-779 ASRLTELGEQGDID
+779 AARLTELGEKGDID
-793 AIAEAVSRLAAGEE
+793 TISEVIARQAAGEA
-807 LRRRDFALIQ
+807 LGRKDFAAIQ
-817 ESKYA
+817 GSKYA

-833 NNEGTP
+833 DQGKTSP
-839 LFDNKTEEAQWRDNV
+839 FDNKTEGAQWRDNV

-867 LSGNVVSPDVQRII
+867 LSGNVASPDVQRIT
-881 NRLIRDGVGE
+881 NRLILDGVAE

-912 DVFTNSYLKGQSVEQ
+912 DDFTNAYLKGQSVEQ
-927 YRLAFANIYQ
+927 YRMAFANIYQ
-937 AGKDGTSR
+937 AGKDGASR
-945 ELIKDYGQGLTE
+945 EIIKNYGQGLTE
-957 AQKELAYLAGQK
+957 TQKEIAYLAGQK
-969 AGENNKALQSIQED
+969 AGENNKAMQSIQED
-983 DILDVNA
+983 DELDVNA
-990 DGKTIRTDTNE
+990 EGKTIRTDTNE

-1012 ENGTLST
+1012 ENGMLST
-1019 KGGQSVSIRN
+1019 KGGKSVSIRS

-1037 AVLYNTIAKVSPS
+1037 AVLYNTIAKVSSS

-1062 AQDSLSAIDFSAAL
+1062 EQDSLSAIDFAAGL

-1098 AGKLTTGQREVVY
+1098 AGKLTTGQRETVY
-1111 NRGKRAAHQQAYQR
+1111 NRGKRAAHQEAYQR
-1125 QQDVKKKPGGKK
+1125 QQNVKKKSGGKK
-1137 GGKLHFDRKGRKF
+1137 EGKLHFDRKGRKF
-1150 DSVRESSLAVM
+1150 DSVRESSLEVM

-1214 GQDGKGTMLFTVAHE
+1214 GQSGDGTMLFTVAHE

-1253 QKQGVTVSELVDNQI
+1253 QKQGVSVSELVDNQI
-1268 AKAEKNGREMS
+1268 ANAKQNGREIS
-1279 RPEAFDEVVADSME
+1279 RQEAFDEVVADSME
-1293 SMLTDENA
+1293 SMLADENA

-1309 QRDKGLKEKIVSWLK
+1309 KRDKGLKEKIVSWLK
-1324 ELAAKL
+1324 DLAAKL
-1330 KNALIAYKDVKP
+1330 KNALSAYKDVKP
-1342 DSPEGKMVAEMED
+1342 DSTEGKMVAKMED

-1492 YARDNLVTVE
+1492 YTRDNLVTVE

-1532 VGGAIRKAT
+1532 VAGAIRKST

-1596 VKINESG
+1596 VKISESG
-1603 RVKHSYLEGGQK
+1603 RIKY
-1615 SSEEVGLE
+1615 
-1623 VDEKTDSVAP
+1623 
-1633 AVIFSERTWTE
+1633 SER
-1644 SDYVQERET
+1644 
-1653 AAKEIAKAMGV
+1653 
-1664 SEKKAK
+1664 
-1670 AYIDSVNSI
+1670 
-1679 AKMIADDRTRL
+1679 
-1690 DYFSSPGRSSFV
+1690 
-1702 SNVEYGGSFDFSTLC
+1702 
-1717 KKRRLLTG
+1717 
-1725 TFTAI
+1725 
-1730 QKALPNTALTANE
+1730 NT
-1743 ILEIRNRM
+1743 
-1751 KEAGLEVSCGLCY
+1751 
-1764 VEGSRANM
+1764 
-1772 GQFAKEFLRLYKQY
+1772 
-1786 YPDSWQP
+1786 
-1793 NMADVNTPDGIEW
+1793 
-1806 VRINHPEVYEQYE
+1806 
-1819 YFWNH
+1819 
-1824 YGKLKPD
+1824 
-1831 DKNLFASQQ
+1831 
-1840 KPKLYQLH
+1840 
-1848 TEYNG
+1848 
-1853 EILKYFKNDNKV
+1853 
-1865 DEKNK
+1865 
-1870 NGGIRLQSFSDFEIV
+1870 
-1885 HLIDTMQIIM
+1885 
-1895 DMARVGLAGQAYTKV
+1895 
-1910 PDFAWALGDTGLKIN
+1910 IN
-1925 LSLIAKSVDQ
+1925 L
-1935 NGKLIFDD
+1935 
-1943 VEGMRLEDA
+1943 
-1952 MRLRSRYPENVGTIL
+1952 
-1967 VVFNDEQLYAAMADD
+1967 
-1982 RIDFIIPFH
+1982 
-1991 RSQWKKS
+1991 
-1998 QYSAMGLPSNTK
+1998 
-2010 DYTYMQNEKYIRPQY
+2010 
-2025 HEYRGKMVRDKATNY
+2025 
-2040 MPNEYWD
+2040 
-2047 FGKSGK
+2047 
-2053 ENAQAYLELCARN
+2053 
-2066 NKRPKFY
+2066 
-2073 KLLQNNGDGSYSLKD
+2073 
-2088 DGSTDGYW
+2088 
-2096 KLLIDFKMYDN
+2096 
-2107 EGNGSPQVPVK
+2107 
-2118 PDFNMEESRR
+2118 
-2128 MLDDYRGGHSSFPV
+2128 
-2142 ANGIVDQFVSEYK
+2142 
-2155 ESHNGIQFSD
+2155 SD
-2165 RDPTAEDTRA
+2165 RDPTAEATRA
-2175 ALEKENGKLRE
+2175 ALEKENGRLRE

-2209 SSVEAAAR
+2209 SSVEAAAK

-2231 LSRMLTE
+2231 LIRMLTE
-2238 FYRFI
+2238 FYRFL
-2243 ATDKDYSWEDVHQ
+2243 ATDKDYAWEDVHQ
-2256 RAMVIAK
+2256 RAMVIAE
-2263 YLQDNVQIK
+2263 YLQDNVHIK
-2272 PQISDYARD
+2272 PQMSDYARD
-2281 VLRDIRGIKITL
+2281 VLRDIRGINITL
-2293 DESQRAEVE
+2293 DDSQLAEVE

-2326 IPLGSQWHEWASLYP
+2326 IPLDSQWHEWASLYP
-2341 GTFDSEITATDQ
+2341 GTFDSEITASDQ
-2353 PQSLMD
+2353 PRVLMEI
-2359 AIDALRNSDTTVME
+2359 IDEMRNSDTTVTE

-2405 DQRKINDLTARQE
+2405 DQRKINDLTAKRE
-2418 ALKGTIS
+2418 ELKGTIS
-2425 EKNAQIKKLRAE
+2425 EKNEQIKKLRTE
-2437 HRTEMDKLKNDR
+2437 HRAEMDKLKEDR
-2449 NETIAALKQKRQ
+2449 NKTVAALKQKRQ

-2544 EARSAAFERT
+2544 EARSASFERT

-2561 IKMENDPAERA
+2561 IKLENDPAERA

-2677 CISEVSSVWRKKK
+2677 CISEVSSVWGKKK

-2717 GSDALTQA
+2717 GSNALTDA

-2758 WDFEKTTPFS
+2758 WDFEKTTTFT
-2768 DNSGGEVK
+2768 DDSGGQVK

-2783 SLYAYSKREAASE
+2783 SLYAYSKREAAAE

-2831 GPDALGKIIGTLTKE
+2831 GPDTLGRIIGTLTKE

-2879 NEKNY
+2879 REKNY

-2913 KTVPKANNPMVLRG
+2913 KTVPKANNPMVLRD

-2957 YQTERKEGAAPV
+2957 YQTERKEEIAPV

-2999 VDPSA
+2999 VDPAA

-3019 FSSSSVVIQQ
+3019 FASASVVIQQ

-3042 KYFVGRTIDREKV
+3042 KYFAGKAIDREKV

-3088 LKGPEHDGAKDAFIG
+3088 IKGPEHEGVKDVLTG
-3103 IFKREKGSFDELLSM
+3103 IVKREKGSFDELLSM

-3138 TAAKHPKLAT
+3138 TAAKNPKIAT
-3148 RSEEFLKICGE
+3148 RSEEFLKICGD

-3166 KTQVYDSVFARSG
+3166 HTQVYDSVFSRSG
-3179 HMRSKDTGMG
+3179 NMRSKDKLMG

-3195 AEPTTSINM
+3195 AEPTTAINM
-3204 IYDAVLQWT
+3204 IYDAVLQGT
-3213 RGDKAYMRR
+3213 RGNKAYMRR
-3222 AIGAVIGAAVLNA
+3222 AIGAVVGAAVLNA

-3240 IYAERDDDDDETF
+3240 VYAERDDDDDETF

-3264 LKDDVLFL
+3264 LKDDVLLL

-3285 LVQGYSVERM
+3285 IVQGYSVERM

-3307 KKLHSDKASS
+3307 KKLYSDKATGG
-3317 EEKILGVLGSF
+3317 EKILGILGSF

-3343 TLINVID
+3343 ALINVID
-3350 TFRNSESSTAM
+3350 TFRNSESQTAM
-3361 GIRNAIREG
+3361 GISNALREG
-3370 WSGETVSNARQL
+3370 WSGKTVSNARQL

-3408 AAVVSAIKEAFMDGD
+3408 SAVVSAIKEAFMDGD
-3423 LSEQEAQ
+3423 LSEEEAR

-3456 KGTTDGYGK
+3456 KGSSDGYGK

-3494 EVMSNVKKE
+3494 EVMSNVKTQ

-3509 DDESETRISAEQASD
+3509 DEESETRISAQQASD
-3524 ILEKYFGMKQDEI
+3524 ILEKYFGMKQGEI
-3537 QETILKWT
+3537 QETILKWS
-3545 MKKETGISYSELRE
+3545 MKKETGVSFDGLRE
-3559 AFQDD
+3559 A
-3564 IVSEKEAASYLEK
+3564 YLE
-3577 YGGMTQVEAQE
+3577 QV
-3588 TILRWKMVKETGI
+3588 
-3601 QYDDLKEA
+3601 
-3609 VMEQSVSESDAIAY
+3609 VSESDALSY
-3623 LKKYGGMTEYDAKE
+3623 LQEYGGMTEYDARE
-3637 RVADWRFE
+3637 RVDDWNFE
-3645 AEHGYA
+3645 QEHGYA
-3651 YDDIKATYLDDEI
+3651 YDDIKSTYLDDEI

-3678 KSREEAEQK
+3678 KSREDAEKK
-3687 VAYWDYEDDT
+3687 VAYWDYEEKT
-3697 GVDYENRAQQYKRG
+3697 GVDYENKAQQYKRG

-3720 ALIDLGE
+3720 ALIDMGE
-3727 YSSEDADIHIE
+3727 KSGEDADIQIE
-3738 VYDWEQSGL
+3738 TYDWEQDGL
-3747 RGASF
+3747 QGASF
-3752 TRVKNWHE
+3752 SRVKNWHK
-3760 YCEPAGVSRDM
+3760 YCEGVGVDKQM
-3771 WLKIALFSANTE
+3771 WLKIALFSAQTE
-3783 NDKDEDGNSIR
+3783 NDIGSNGKPIR

-3799 KVMAEINKL
+3799 KVMAEIDKL

-3830 RYKLW
+3830 RYKPW

>member
-1 MAAYEELRA
+1 MATYEELRDQYGLSKPKSGSSGGSEYSKLRQEYGLTGQPGKTASYNDMRA
-10 QYGLTGS
+10 QYGLT
-17 EKKDFT
+17 
-23 SSSPSYQ
+23 
-30 ELRKKY
+30 RV
-36 GLTGELGSSRSYE
+36 E
-49 DLRKRYGLA
+49 DNP
-58 GIEEDAESYINSFIS
+58 EEYINSYFRNV
-73 DYNTFYQKWSSNAEN
+73 DQFY
-88 AGWSEAMSGSSQ
+88 
-100 MQTEYGNLQK
+100 
-110 RSGII
+110 RSGIDRFNSLGVGDAAGSYKDFRDTASQYRIQENNI
-115 RNYLDQNREWI
+115 RYYLKNNEANIDPTAYDSILAELDSYGSGISKLQDQYREI
-126 NPDYY
+126 ADYY
-131 DEAIANLDTAG
+131 NQLGSEGDYLKWDAYRTPEGRQARYQENKRRLEELREERKEAAG
-142 SGYQDLQDAYS
+142 STSIWSVMGFSDS
-153 SLSEYYGQWGSQ
+153 SLPINTQTGTNS
-165 EEYDTWKL
+165 
-173 NYEAQQEAKAQYDQY
+173 
-188 QQDKQRLQEL
+188 RLQEI
-198 LAERDR
+198 D
-204 RQGLIRDVSS
+204 D
-214 WSFTLGFDF
+214 
-223 DSLWE
+223 
-228 GQQSFED
+228 
-235 LNAEIS
+235 
-241 QLQASVDEYEAG
+241 
-253 LWGEG
+253 
-258 HTGEAGTYLNSTPAA
+258 
-273 DGLTAEAREQRLSE
+273 
-287 IESQISDLKR
+287 
-297 QNVDY
+297 
-302 QRDLRFDSTGNVS
+302 
-315 SEIQGNNQK
+315 
-324 ISELEEERRTLI
+324 
-336 LSGAS
+336 
-341 TERERLG
+341 
-348 YQLEFA
+348 
-354 QQDLAAAREEIAAPA
+354 EIAAIETEMRMYENGETNGDGIYYGSKVIDDYSFLRGNADFGSVSANRTYNIPT
-369 REGPPGDLAATQDAG
+369 RE
-384 RRAAELDAEVRRLK
+384 ELDAYDVSQSDIGRELAAGAYDYDEQGNIIDRLGNIVQDADYQGPSIEDKLGLFLSASDEDITDAYNLLDSGYETTWADLLQEGDVNRWRFLEPEEVEIYYYLLGSQGQEAAYK
-398 AMIDW
+398 YL
-403 IDDVDEYTGK
+403 DDMEIE
-413 KYDDN
+413 
-418 FLGQYQANRALGR
+418 LGR
-431 LSQDSSMY
+431 REIIQDRKVI
-439 WSAYMADPSEENR
+439 D
-452 ILAENAD
+452 NA
-459 EMIQKLSI
+459 
-467 INSETLA
+467 
-474 DDGTLPWI
+474 G
-482 SRDLANYMPQFWDQ
+482 FWE
-496 LKYKVGGGLAGAA
+496 
-509 LTMGNPWG
+509 
-517 VKAGYVS
+517 KAGYNLLSFPMNLVGGAAS
-524 GSAAYGYSTMRGAA
+524 TIDSASRFLTGRQYNPYSRAQTATQLGGYIRGSTAQDIDELTGGAEIPGLGYSVGDAYQSVMSMVDSLIGARLGGKGYQA
-538 FRELIKAGMDEDTA
+538 IMSMG
-552 RAAANDEAV
+552 AAANEANKLYSQGA
-561 ISSLIEAGDSILDL
+561 SSDQI
-575 ALLGAG
+575 
-581 SAIDLATKGGATAV
+581 
-595 KNWLSKAAGKNVVT
+595 AAGAVAAGV
-609 KLLTALGKYA
+609 AEWIFEKY
-619 LNAGGE
+619 
-625 YLEESSQEAVSIANQ
+625 SIENLISMKSPQ
-640 ERDTSGILDLAAR
+640 TILQ
-653 AISTYLL
+653 
-660 IFNADSEDEQ
+660 F
-670 DKQAQMREAGMGGL
+670 
-684 RLGLMMGGGE
+684 
-694 MVGNAAVGSVVGNI
+694 V
-708 RAEMEVGALRPKLQE
+708 
-723 LTAKTLELNP
+723 
-733 NDKNA
+733 KNA
-738 LRVQARLEQG
+738 LTQGGIEFSEEALTEIANIVSNGIIMQSQSDWANVLEENGGDYGKAIGQMAIQVTNAGISGFLSGFGSGAIQQGIAYGTQQKQNGQIGQYIYGGNGTDALMNLALDMAKRSDGKSQARLLSQVDSLNGKNFLTQSGRNRAAGRLYNTVRSVMTEQNIDEISAALQEQG
-748 KNVSGMDIYKMLL
+748 FS
-761 ANEEAAAKKDAE
+761 KKDASKIAGALAMNYNGIE
-773 IVREAV
+773 MTPQQEKLVQKYGNDQKV
-779 ASRLTELGEQGDID
+779 LD
-793 AIAEAVSRLAAGEE
+793 AISKVVENGESGIRQRANSLA
-807 LRRRDFALIQ
+807 RFDF
-817 ESKYA
+817 ETM
-822 QQIVRELNLLG
+822 LG
-833 NNEGTP
+833 NV
-839 LFDNKTEEAQWRDNV
+839 A
-854 NTLRKQSRDYAMD
+854 
-867 LSGNVVSPDVQRII
+867 SPDVQRIT
-881 NRLIRDGVGE
+881 NRLIRDGVAE

-912 DVFTNSYLKGQSVEQ
+912 DDFTNAYLKGQSVEQ
-927 YRLAFANIYQ
+927 YRMAFANIYQ
-937 AGKDGTSR
+937 AGKDGASR
-945 ELIKDYGQGLTE
+945 ELIKNYGQGLTE
-957 AQKELAYLAGQK
+957 TQKEIAYLAGQK
-969 AGENNKALQSIQED
+969 AGENNKAMQSIQED
-983 DILDVNA
+983 DTLDVNA
-990 DGKTIRTDTNE
+990 EGKTIRTDTNE

-1012 ENGTLST
+1012 KNGTLST
-1019 KGGQSVSIRN
+1019 KGGQSVSIRS

-1037 AVLYNTIAKVSPS
+1037 AVLYNTIAKVSSS

-1062 AQDSLSAIDFSAAL
+1062 EQDSLSAIDFAAGL

-1098 AGKLTTGQREVVY
+1098 AGKLTTGQREAVY
-1111 NRGKRAAHQQAYQR
+1111 NRGKRAAHQEAYQR
-1125 QQDVKKKPGGKK
+1125 QQNVKKKSGGKK
-1137 GGKLHFDRKGRKF
+1137 EGKLHFDRKGRKF

-1174 YESYVNEKGQR
+1174 YESYVNEQGSR

-1214 GQDGKGTMLFTVAHE
+1214 GQSGEGTMLFTVAHE

-1241 YRALADALVKQY
+1241 YMALADALVKQY
-1253 QKQGVTVSELVDNQI
+1253 QKHGVTVSELVDNQI
-1268 AKAEKNGREMS
+1268 EKAKLNGREMS
-1279 RPEAFDEVVADSME
+1279 RPEAFDEMVADSME

-1301 AAFLEKLA
+1301 AAFLEKIA
-1309 QRDKGLKEKIVSWLK
+1309 KRDKGLKEKIVSWLK
-1324 ELAAKL
+1324 DLAVKL
-1330 KNALIAYKDVKP
+1330 KNAISAYKDVKP
-1342 DSPEGKMVAEMED
+1342 DSPEGKMVAQMED

-1377 NGGTLTSDGDYLY
+1377 NGGTLTSDVGYLN
-1390 SERVTDKDTLD
+1390 RK
-1401 FLNSQETVTTYKT
+1401 
-1414 MQIVDGKLYPPMASR
+1414 
-1429 IGGKHE
+1429 
-1435 DYSVLGEWEQAT
+1435 
-1447 EHPELIKENGKFKL
+1447 
-1461 DKGKGQGSIEAAY
+1461 SI
-1474 NPYMHSSN
+1474 
-1482 LVINDQFSGA
+1482 D
-1492 YARDNLVTVE
+1492 
-1502 CEVPVSELTSGYR
+1502 
-1515 AQYAKDSV
+1515 
-1523 GWHAWHTGT
+1523 
-1532 VGGAIRKAT
+1532 
-1541 GVERQVLLSRWIK
+1541 
-1554 PVRILSDSEVAAMYK
+1554 
-1569 DLLDGTDISVPDNV
+1569 
-1583 VTPSLLSELKKAG
+1583 
-1596 VKINESG
+1596 
-1603 RVKHSYLEGGQK
+1603 
-1615 SSEEVGLE
+1615 EVGLS
-1623 VDEKTDSVAP
+1623 VDDKTDSVAP
-1633 AVIFSERTWTE
+1633 SVVLSERTWTE
-1644 SDYVQERET
+1644 SDYVQERDA
-1653 AAKEIAKAMGV
+1653 AAKEIAKAIGV

-1670 AYIDSVNSI
+1670 EYIDSVNSI

-1865 DEKNK
+1865 EEKNK

-1925 LSLIAKSVDQ
+1925 LSLIAKGVDQ

-1952 MRLRSRYPENVGTIL
+1952 MRLRSRYSENVGTIL

-1991 RSQWKKS
+1991 RSQWEKS

-2047 FGKSGK
+2047 FGKTGK
-2053 ENAQAYLELCARN
+2053 ENAEAYLELCARN

-2107 EGNGSPQVPVK
+2107 EGNGSPQISVK

-2142 ANGIVDQFVSEYK
+2142 ANGIVEQFVSEYK
-2155 ESHNGIQFSD
+2155 ESHKGIQFSD
-2165 RDPTAEDTRA
+2165 RDPTAEATRA

-2217 WLNKYAGAKADVKE
+2217 WLNKYAGANADVKE

-2243 ATDKDYSWEDVHQ
+2243 ATDKDYSWEDVHE
-2256 RAMVIAK
+2256 RAMDIAK

-2272 PQISDYARD
+2272 PQMSDYARD
-2281 VLRDIRGIKITL
+2281 VLRDIRGIKITM

-2302 YQYGSYEAFRK
+2302 HLYGSYEAFRK

-2326 IPLGSQWHEWASLYP
+2326 ISLDTMWNEWATLFP
-2341 GTFDSEITATDQ
+2341 GTFDSEITASDQ
-2353 PQSLMD
+2353 PQALMD

-2380 IAQDLAVAVYDSYW
+2380 IAQELAVAVYDSYW
-2394 RVDALRTVADR
+2394 RVDALKTVADR
-2405 DQRKINDLTARQE
+2405 DQRKINDLTAKRE
-2418 ALKGTIS
+2418 ELKGTIS
-2425 EKNAQIKKLRAE
+2425 EKNAQIKKLRSE
-2437 HRTEMDKLKNDR
+2437 HRTEMGNLKKERDKTVA
-2449 NETIAALKQKRQ
+2449 ELKQKRQ
-2461 EDMKK
+2461 DDMKK
-2466 LRTDYRKKLEET
+2466 LRTDYRKKLEDT

-2544 EARSAAFERT
+2544 ESRSAAFELT

-2561 IKMENDPAERA
+2561 IKLENDPAERA

-2590 KIDALAKAYEDIKE
+2590 KIDALAKAYEDIKN

-2656 RNANKSFLNERAGTI
+2656 RNANRSFLNERAGTI

-2677 CISEVSSVWRKKK
+2677 CISEVSSVWGKKK

-2717 GSDALTQA
+2717 GSNALTEA

-2744 EFFLSQSGKYGYGE
+2744 EYFLSQSGKHGYGK
-2758 WDFEKTTPFS
+2758 WDREKTTTFT
-2768 DNSGGEVK
+2768 DDSGGKVK

-2783 SLYAYSKREAASE
+2783 SLYAYSKQGDDTSE
-2796 HLRIGGVV
+2796 HLRLGGVV
-2804 IEGEAVRVNKLG
+2804 PEGEAVKVNKLG
-2816 MKVTYHLNDATSHQL
+2816 IKIKYHLNDATPHQL
-2831 GPDALGKIIGTLTKE
+2831 GPETLAEIIGTLTKE
-2846 QMAFVD
+2846 QRAFAD
-2852 AMQDYLSTVMADKG
+2852 EMQDYLSTVMADKG

-2879 NEKNY
+2879 TKNDY
-2884 FPIKSAKQFVDQ
+2884 FPIKSAKQYVNQ

-2913 KTVPKANNPMVLRG
+2913 KRKPESNNPIILRD

-2934 HVNEMSTYHAFVLA
+2934 HVNEMSNYHAFVLA

-2957 YQTERKEGAAPV
+2957 YQTARKEEIAPL
-2969 SLKQTIQNY
+2969 SLEQTIQSY

-2999 VDPSA
+2999 VDPAA

-3019 FSSSSVVIQQ
+3019 FASASVVIQQ
-3029 PSAIVRAAALIDP
+3029 PSAIVRAAALIDS
-3042 KYFVGRTIDREKV
+3042 KYFVGKTIDREKV
-3055 NTTWEIIKKYAPVAG
+3055 GPTWDIIKKYAPVAG

-3088 LKGPEHDGAKDAFIG
+3088 IKGPEHDGVKDVLTG
-3103 IFKREKGSFDELLSM
+3103 IVKREEGSFDELLSM

-3138 TAAKHPKLAT
+3138 TAAKNPKLAT

-3166 KTQVYDSVFARSG
+3166 HTQVYDSVFSRSG
-3179 HMRSKDTGMG
+3179 NMRSKDKLMG

-3195 AEPTTSINM
+3195 AEPTTAINM
-3204 IYDAVLQWT
+3204 IYDAVLQGT

-3240 IYAERDDDDDETF
+3240 VYAERDEDDDETY

-3264 LKDDVLFL
+3264 LKDDVLLL

-3285 LVQGYSVERM
+3285 IVQGYSVERI

-3307 KKLHSDKASS
+3307 KKLYSDKATGG
-3317 EEKILGVLGSF
+3317 EKILGILGSF

-3343 TLINVID
+3343 ALVNVID
-3350 TFRNSESSTAM
+3350 TFRNSESKTAM
-3361 GIRNAIREG
+3361 GIRNAVREG
-3370 WSGETVSNARQL
+3370 WSGKTVSNARQL

-3408 AAVVSAIKEAFMDGD
+3408 SAVVSAIKEAFMDGD
-3423 LSEQEAQ
+3423 LSDAEAR
-3430 KHLILYGNTDAGE
+3430 KHLILYGNTDAGD

-3494 EVMSNVKKE
+3494 EVMSNVKTQ

-3509 DDESETRISAEQASD
+3509 DEESETRISAEQASD
-3524 ILEKYFGMKQDEI
+3524 ILEKYFGMKQGEI
-3537 QETILKWT
+3537 RETILKWS
-3545 MKKETGISYSELRE
+3545 MKKDTGISFDGLRE
-3559 AFQDD
+3559 A
-3564 IVSEKEAASYLEK
+3564 YLE
-3577 YGGMTQVEAQE
+3577 Q
-3588 TILRWKMVKETGI
+3588 I
-3601 QYDDLKEA
+3601 
-3609 VMEQSVSESDAIAY
+3609 VSESDALRY
-3623 LKKYGGMTEYDAKE
+3623 LQEYGGMTEYDSRE
-3637 RVADWRFE
+3637 RVDDWSFE
-3645 AEHGYA
+3645 QEHGYA
-3651 YDDIKATYLDDEI
+3651 YDDIKSTYLDDEI

-3678 KSREEAEQK
+3678 KSREDAEKK
-3687 VAYWDYEDDT
+3687 VAYWDYEEKT
-3697 GVDYENRAQQYKRG
+3697 GVDYENKAQQYKRG

-3727 YSSEDADIHIE
+3727 KSGEDADIQIE
-3738 VYDWEQSGL
+3738 AYDWEQDGL
-3747 RGASF
+3747 QGASF
-3752 TRVKNWHE
+3752 SRVKNWHK
-3760 YCEPAGVSRDM
+3760 YCEGVGVDKQM
-3771 WLKIALFSANTE
+3771 WLKIALFSARTE
-3783 NDKDEDGNSIR
+3783 NDVGSNGKPIR

-3799 KVMAEINKL
+3799 KVMAEIDKL

-3830 RYKLW
+3830 RYKPW

>member
-1 MAAYEELRA
+1 MATYNELRDQYGLSNPKSGTSGGSEYSKLRQEYGLTGQSGKTTSYSDLRS
-10 QYGLTGS
+10 QYGLT
-17 EKKDFT
+17 
-23 SSSPSYQ
+23 
-30 ELRKKY
+30 RI
-36 GLTGELGSSRSYE
+36 E
-49 DLRKRYGLA
+49 DNP
-58 GIEEDAESYINSFIS
+58 EEYINSYFRNV
-73 DYNTFYQKWSSNAEN
+73 DQFY
-88 AGWSEAMSGSSQ
+88 
-100 MQTEYGNLQK
+100 
-110 RSGII
+110 RSGID
-115 RNYLDQNREWI
+115 RFNSLGFGDAAGSYKDFR
-126 NPDYY
+126 
-131 DEAIANLDTAG
+131 DTASQYRIQENNIRYYLKNNQANIDPTAYDSILADLDSYG
-142 SGYQDLQDAYS
+142 SGISSLQDQYR
-153 SLSEYYGQWGSQ
+153 SLSDYYGQWGSQ
-165 EEYDTWKL
+165 EEYDTWMAD
-173 NYEAQQEAKAQYDQY
+173 YEAQQEAQRQSNEYSQN
-188 QQDKQRLQEL
+188 KQRLQDLQEERRRLDISAHSSDNPFLSTYDLSNYVGGKSPNNQDL
-198 LAERDR
+198 LH
-204 RQGLIRDVSS
+204 
-214 WSFTLGFDF
+214 
-223 DSLWE
+223 
-228 GQQSFED
+228 QQNQQRMQALD
-235 LNAEIS
+235 AEIA
-241 QLQASVDEYEAG
+241 QLQAAVDEYEAG
-253 LWGEG
+253 VWGSEG
-258 HTGEAGTYLNSTPAA
+258 HTVDAKTYFDTIPAS
-273 DGLTAEAREQRLSE
+273 DGLTDEERKEQ
-287 IESQISDLKR
+287 ISQIDDR
-297 QNVDY
+297 
-302 QRDLRFDSTGNVS
+302 
-315 SEIQGNNQK
+315 IQ
-324 ISELEEERRTLI
+324 
-336 LSGAS
+336 
-341 TERERLG
+341 
-348 YQLEFA
+348 QLEF
-354 QQDLAAAREEIAAPA
+354 QLNGLYNDSGAAALGDYITGKENELNQLKSERDALILGGEHTKQDEEYIRLGEAQRNRNSILNGYDFGYEPRSLEEAMQMQNA
-369 REGPPGDLAATQDAG
+369 YKQLSEAN
-384 RRAAELDAEVRRLK
+384 AEVRRLQSTV
-398 AMIDW
+398 DW
-403 IDDVDEYTGK
+403 IDYVDEYTGK
-413 KYDDN
+413 TYNDN
-418 FLGQYQANRALGR
+418 FFGQYQANRVLGR
-431 LSQDSSMY
+431 LSQDSSLF
-439 WSAYMADPSEENR
+439 WNAYLDDPSEENR
-452 ILAENAD
+452 RMAETAD
-459 EMIQKLSI
+459 EMIQKFSI

-482 SRDLANYMPQFWDQ
+482 SRDLANYMPQLWDQ
-496 LKYKVGGGLAGAA
+496 LKYKAVGTLAGAA
-509 LTMGNPWG
+509 LTMGNTWG
-517 VKAGYVS
+517 AKAGYTA
-524 GSAAYGYSTMRGAA
+524 GSAVYGYQTMRGAA

-561 ISSLIEAGDSILDL
+561 ISSLIEAGDAVLKI
-575 ALLGAG
+575 ATLGAG
-581 SAIDLATKGGATAV
+581 SVIDLVTKGGATAV
-595 KNWLSKAAGKNVVT
+595 KDWLSKAAGKNVVT

-625 YLEESSQEAVSIANQ
+625 YLEESTQEAVSIANQ

-653 AISTYLL
+653 ALSTYLL
-660 IFNADSEDEQ
+660 IFSADSEEGQ

-684 RLGLMMGGGE
+684 RLGLMLGGGE
-694 MVGNAAVGSVVGNI
+694 MVGNAAVGSAVGNI

-723 LTAKTLELNP
+723 LTVKTLELNP

-738 LRVQARLEQG
+738 LRVQARMEQG
-748 KNVSGMDIYKMLL
+748 KNVSGMDIYKMLM

-779 ASRLTELGEQGDID
+779 AARLTELGEEGDINAISD
-793 AIAEAVSRLAAGEE
+793 AIARQASGEE
-807 LRRRDFALIQ
+807 LGRKDFAAIQ
-817 ESKYA
+817 GSKYA

-833 NNEGTP
+833 NQEKQSR
-839 LFDNKTEEAQWRDNV
+839 FDNKTEGAQWRDNV
-854 NTLRKQSRDYAMD
+854 NTLRQQNRDYAMD
-867 LSGNVVSPDVQRII
+867 LSGNVASPDVQRIT
-881 NRLIRDGVGE
+881 NRLIRDGVDV
-891 QEAAETA
+891 QEAAGTA

-912 DVFTNSYLKGQSVEQ
+912 DAFTNSYLKGQSVEQ

-937 AGKDGTSR
+937 AGKDGASR
-945 ELIKDYGQGLTE
+945 ELIKNYGQGLTE
-957 AQKELAYLAGQK
+957 TQKEIAYLAGQK

-983 DILDVNA
+983 DTLDVNA
-990 DGKTIRTDTNE
+990 EGKTIRTDTNE

-1019 KGGQSVSIRN
+1019 KGGQSVSIRS
-1029 VAFASYDD
+1029 VAFASFDD
-1037 AVLYNTIAKVSPS
+1037 AVLYKTIAKVSS
-1050 ANIANTLLRQFR
+1050 STNIANTLLRQFR
-1062 AQDSLSAIDFSAAL
+1062 AQDSISAIDFAAGL

-1086 DKTALELKDAEF
+1086 DKTALELKDSEF
-1098 AGKLTTGQREVVY
+1098 AGKLTTGQREAVY
-1111 NRGKRAAHQQAYQR
+1111 NRGKRAAYQKAYQR
-1125 QQDVKKKPGGKK
+1125 QQNVKKSGGKK
-1137 GGKLHFDRKGRKF
+1137 EGKLHFDRKGRKF

-1174 YESYVNEKGQR
+1174 YESFVNEKGQR

-1214 GQDGKGTMLFTVAHE
+1214 GQSGKGTMLFTVAHE
-1229 LTHFIKDWSSVK
+1229 LTHFVKDWSSVK

-1253 QKQGVTVSELVDNQI
+1253 QKQDISVSELVDNQI
-1268 AKAEKNGREMS
+1268 EKAKLNGREIS
-1279 RPEAFDEVVADSME
+1279 RQEAFDEVVADSME
-1293 SMLTDENA
+1293 SMLSDENA
-1301 AAFLEKLA
+1301 AAFLERLS

-1330 KNALIAYKDVKP
+1330 KNALSAYKDVKP
-1342 DSPEGKMVAEMED
+1342 DSPEGKMVAQMED

-1377 NGGTLTSDGDYLY
+1377 NGGTLTSDEVYLN
-1390 SERVTDKDTLD
+1390 RK
-1401 FLNSQETVTTYKT
+1401 
-1414 MQIVDGKLYPPMASR
+1414 
-1429 IGGKHE
+1429 
-1435 DYSVLGEWEQAT
+1435 
-1447 EHPELIKENGKFKL
+1447 
-1461 DKGKGQGSIEAAY
+1461 SI
-1474 NPYMHSSN
+1474 
-1482 LVINDQFSGA
+1482 D
-1492 YARDNLVTVE
+1492 
-1502 CEVPVSELTSGYR
+1502 
-1515 AQYAKDSV
+1515 
-1523 GWHAWHTGT
+1523 
-1532 VGGAIRKAT
+1532 
-1541 GVERQVLLSRWIK
+1541 
-1554 PVRILSDSEVAAMYK
+1554 
-1569 DLLDGTDISVPDNV
+1569 
-1583 VTPSLLSELKKAG
+1583 
-1596 VKINESG
+1596 
-1603 RVKHSYLEGGQK
+1603 
-1615 SSEEVGLE
+1615 EVGLA
-1623 VDEKTDSVAP
+1623 VDDKTDSVAP
-1633 AVIFSERTWTE
+1633 AVVLSERTWTE

-1664 SEKKAK
+1664 SENKAK

-1865 DEKNK
+1865 EEKNK

-1925 LSLIAKSVDQ
+1925 LSLIAKGVDQ
-1935 NGKLIFDD
+1935 HGKLIFDD

-1952 MRLRSRYPENVGTIL
+1952 MRLRSRYSKNVGTIL

-2047 FGKSGK
+2047 FGKTGK
-2053 ENAQAYLELCARN
+2053 ENAEAYLELCARN

-2107 EGNGSPQVPVK
+2107 EGNGSPQISVK

-2155 ESHNGIQFSD
+2155 ESHKGIQFSD
-2165 RDPTAEDTRA
+2165 RDPTAEATRA

-2231 LSRMLTE
+2231 LSRILTE
-2238 FYRFI
+2238 FYQFI
-2243 ATDKDYSWEDVHQ
+2243 ATDKDYSWEDVHD

-2263 YLQDNVQIK
+2263 YLKDNVQIK
-2272 PQISDYARD
+2272 PQMSDYARD

-2293 DESQRAEVE
+2293 DR
-2302 YQYGSYEAFRK
+2302 
-2313 AAFGNVTFVKEGG
+2313 
-2326 IPLGSQWHEWASLYP
+2326 QWKEWASLYP
-2341 GTFDSEITATDQ
+2341 GTFDSEITANDQ
-2353 PQSLMD
+2353 PQALMD
-2359 AIDALRNSDTTVME
+2359 IIDAMRNSDTTATE

-2405 DQRKINDLTARQE
+2405 DQRKINDLTARRE
-2418 ALKGTIS
+2418 ELKGTIS
-2425 EKNAQIKKLRAE
+2425 EKNAQIKKLRSE
-2437 HRTEMDKLKNDR
+2437 HRTEMDNLKKERDKTV
-2449 NETIAALKQKRQ
+2449 EELKQKRQ

-2466 LRTDYRKKLEET
+2466 LRTDYRKKLEDT

-2495 AKMREQVKKTVNE
+2495 AQMRKRIRGVVRE
-2508 LNHLLLDG
+2508 LNKLFTRGTKERNVKEGMRDLVASALASAEVLFTDFYSTDDMIRNGVGVTLTENESKLLNRAMDLLAELDNVPAVLTEEG
-2516 DKKRHVPESMRKAVA
+2516 MAEWSNQEQLLKKE
-2531 EILSAV
+2531 LSYV
-2537 NMETSTA
+2537 KSKLKDVFT
-2544 EARSAAFERT
+2544 RERT
-2554 VARYNQR
+2554 R
-2561 IKMENDPAERA
+2561 IEGTTAASILAELA
-2572 RLEAAR
+2572 
-2578 DAYIGKGDQFKA
+2578 DAYQEIQQAEESYIRDSYDENVYNKLKEISKGFGT
-2590 KIDALAKAYEDIKE
+2590 AKAYDMRLEQ
-2604 SADPGLQDAYS
+2604 LQAMYNAYK
-2615 DAVSQYLFTLE
+2615 
-2626 ARVGDTRLGDMTL
+2626 M
-2639 DQLKTVQEVLRI
+2639 VLTS
-2651 VLSTI
+2651 V

-2677 CISEVSSVWRKKK
+2677 CISEVSSVWGKKK

-2717 GSDALTQA
+2717 GSNALTEA

-2730 RGEDTWYRDIQGGR
+2730 RGEDTWYRDIEGGR
-2744 EFFLSQSGKYGYGE
+2744 EYFLSQSGKYGYGK
-2758 WDFEKTTPFS
+2758 WDLEKTSTFT
-2768 DNSGGEVK
+2768 DDSGGKVK

-2783 SLYAYSKREAASE
+2783 SLYAYSKREAAAE

-2804 IEGEAVRVNKLG
+2804 IEGEAVKVNKIG

-2831 GPDALGKIIGTLTKE
+2831 GPETMAEIIGTLTKE

-2879 NEKNY
+2879 REKNY

-2913 KTVPKANNPMVLRG
+2913 KTVPKANNPMVLRD

-2948 IEDFNRIIN
+2948 IEDFNRILN
-2957 YQTERKEGAAPV
+2957 YQTARKEEIAPV

-2999 VDPSA
+2999 VDPAA

-3019 FSSSSVVIQQ
+3019 FASASVVIQQ

-3042 KYFVGRTIDREKV
+3042 KYFVGKIIDREKV
-3055 NTTWEIIKKYAPVAG
+3055 APTWEIIKKYAPVAG

-3088 LKGPEHDGAKDAFIG
+3088 LKGPEHDGLKDVLTG
-3103 IFKREKGSFDELLSM
+3103 IVKREKGSFDELLSM

-3138 TAAKHPKLAT
+3138 TAAKHPKIAT
-3148 RSEEFLKICGE
+3148 RSEDFLKICGA

-3166 KTQVYDSVFARSG
+3166 QTQVYDSVFARSG
-3179 HMRSKDTGMG
+3179 NMRSKDKLMG

-3204 IYDAVLQWT
+3204 IYDAFLQGS
-3213 RGDKAYMRR
+3213 RGNKTYAAR
-3222 AIGAVIGAAVLNA
+3222 AIGAVVGAAVLNA

-3240 IYAERDDDDDETF
+3240 VYAERDDDEDETY

-3264 LKDDVLFL
+3264 MKDDVLFL

-3307 KKLHSDKASS
+3307 KKLYSDKASS
-3317 EEKILGVLGSF
+3317 EEKILGIAGSF
-3328 GNLLFPAKNMIREVK
+3328 GNLLFPAKNMIREVEA
-3343 TLINVID
+3343 LINVID
-3350 TFRNSESSTAM
+3350 TFRNSESQTAK
-3361 GIRNAIREG
+3361 GFLNATREG
-3370 WSGETVSNARQL
+3370 WSGKTVSNAQQL
-3382 YEARMAGDTAHE
+3382 YEARMEGDTAHE
-3394 ERIAARYENEKSAN
+3394 ERVAARYENEKSAN
-3408 AAVVSAIKEAFMDGD
+3408 SAVVSAIKEAFMDGD
-3423 LSEQEAQ
+3423 LSEAEAR
-3430 KHLILYGNTDAGE
+3430 KHLILYGNTDAGD

-3494 EVMSNVKKE
+3494 EVMSNVKTQ

-3509 DDESETRISAEQASD
+3509 DEESETRISAEQASE
-3524 ILEKYFGMKQDEI
+3524 ILEKYFGMNQGEI
-3537 QETILKWT
+3537 QETILKWS
-3545 MKKETGISYSELRE
+3545 MKKETGISFESLRE
-3559 AFQDD
+3559 A
-3564 IVSEKEAASYLEK
+3564 YLE
-3577 YGGMTQVEAQE
+3577 QV
-3588 TILRWKMVKETGI
+3588 
-3601 QYDDLKEA
+3601 
-3609 VMEQSVSESDAIAY
+3609 VSESDALRY
-3623 LKKYGGMTEYDAKE
+3623 LQEYGGMTEYDARE
-3637 RVADWRFE
+3637 RVDDWNFE
-3645 AEHGYA
+3645 QQHGYA
-3651 YDDIKATYLDDEI
+3651 YDDIKSTYLDDEI
-3664 TRAEAIAVMTEIGG
+3664 TREEAIAVMTEIGG
-3678 KSREEAEQK
+3678 KSRDDAEKK
-3687 VAYWDYEDDT
+3687 VAYWDYEEKT
-3697 GVDYENRAQQYKRG
+3697 GVDYENKAQQYKRG

-3720 ALIDLGE
+3720 ALIELGD
-3727 YSSEDADIHIE
+3727 YSGADADIQIE

-3747 RGASF
+3747 QGASF

-3760 YCEPAGVSRDM
+3760 YCEGAGVSKQM

-3783 NDKDEDGNSIR
+3783 NDKDADGNSIR

-3808 PISKDQKTAIARAIG
+3808 PISKEQKTAIARAIG

-3830 RYKLW
+3830 RYKPW

>member
-1 MAAYEELRA
+1 MATYEELRDQYGLSKPKSGSSGGSEYSKLRQGYGLTGQPGKTASYNDMRA
-10 QYGLTGS
+10 QYGLT
-17 EKKDFT
+17 
-23 SSSPSYQ
+23 
-30 ELRKKY
+30 RV
-36 GLTGELGSSRSYE
+36 E
-49 DLRKRYGLA
+49 DNP
-58 GIEEDAESYINSFIS
+58 EEYINSYFRNV
-73 DYNTFYQKWSSNAEN
+73 DQFY
-88 AGWSEAMSGSSQ
+88 
-100 MQTEYGNLQK
+100 
-110 RSGII
+110 RSGIDRFNSLGVGDAAGTYKNFRDTASQYRIQENNI
-115 RNYLDQNREWI
+115 RYYLKNNEANIDPEVYASIIADMDSYGSGISSLQDQYRAI
-126 NPDYY
+126 ADYY
-131 DEAIANLDTAG
+131 N
-142 SGYQDLQDAYS
+142 
-153 SLSEYYGQWGSQ
+153 QWGSQ
-165 EEYDTWKL
+165 EEYDNWQRDYAAYQEQQNYQQNKEKL
-173 NYEAQQEAKAQYDQY
+173 RALQEERRRLDISAHSSDNPFLSTYDLSNYVGGKSPDNQDLLHQQNQQRMQVLDGDIERLQAAVDQY
-188 QQDKQRLQEL
+188 EQRVWNGDGHVKD
-198 LAERDR
+198 AK
-204 RQGLIRDVSS
+204 
-214 WSFTLGFDF
+214 TYFDT
-223 DSLWE
+223 S
-228 GQQSFED
+228 
-235 LNAEIS
+235 A
-241 QLQASVDEYEAG
+241 AS
-253 LWGEG
+253 
-258 HTGEAGTYLNSTPAA
+258 
-273 DGLTAEAREQRLSE
+273 DGLTDEERERQIAE
-287 IESQISDLKR
+287 IENQIASLETENNGLSRGLGYDT
-297 QNVDY
+297 
-302 QRDLRFDSTGNVS
+302 TGNLSRRV
-315 SEIQGNNQK
+315 EENKQK
-324 ISELEEERRTLI
+324 IVELEAQRRSML
-336 LSGAS
+336 LAGAS

-354 QQDLAAAREEIAAPA
+354 QKDYAGDTGAIQSTARIGTPDAI
-369 REGPPGDLAATQDAG
+369 AATQNAG
-384 RRAAELDAEVRRLK
+384 RRAAEANAERFRL
-398 AMIDW
+398 ADTIDW
-403 IDDVDEYTGK
+403 LDFVDEYTGK

-418 FLGQYQANRALGR
+418 FFGQYQANRAIGR
-431 LSQDSSMY
+431 LSQDSSLY
-439 WSAYMADPSEENR
+439 WNAYLDDPSEENR
-452 ILAENAD
+452 RMAETAD

-467 INSETLA
+467 VNSETLA

-496 LKYKVGGGLAGAA
+496 LKYKAVGTLAGAA
-509 LTMGNPWG
+509 LTLGNPKG
-517 VKAGYVS
+517 AKAGYVA
-524 GSAAYGYSTMRGAA
+524 GSTLYGYQTMRGAA
-538 FRELIKAGMDEDTA
+538 FRELIKAGMDENTA

-561 ISSLIEAGDSILDL
+561 ISGLIEC
-575 ALLGAG
+575 G
-581 SAIDLATKGGATAV
+581 SAIFDVLAKGAGTGIDFATKGGATAV
-595 KNWLSKAAGKNVVT
+595 KNWLSKASGKNVVT
-609 KLLTALGKYA
+609 KMLTALGKYA

-625 YLEESSQEAVSIANQ
+625 YLEESTQEAVSIANQ
-640 ERDTSGILDLAAR
+640 DRDTSGIMDLAAR
-653 AISTYLL
+653 ALSTYLL
-660 IFNADSEDEQ
+660 IMNADSEEEQ

-684 RLGLMMGGGE
+684 RLGLMLGGGE
-694 MVGNAAVGSVVGNI
+694 MVGNAAVGSAVGNI
-708 RAEMEVGALRPKLQE
+708 RAEMEVGELRPKLQE

-738 LRVQARLEQG
+738 LRVQAKMDQG
-748 KNVSGMDIYKMLL
+748 DRVSGMDIYKMLL
-761 ANEEAAAKKDAE
+761 SNEEAAAKKDTQ

-779 ASRLTELGEQGDID
+779 AARLTELGEQGDID
-793 AIAEAVSRLAAGEE
+793 AISDVIARQAAGEE
-807 LRRRDFALIQ
+807 LRRKDFAAIQ
-817 ESKYA
+817 ESEYA

-833 NNEGTP
+833 DKEKQSS
-839 LFDNKTEEAQWRDNV
+839 FDNKTEGAQWRDNV

-867 LSGNVVSPDVQRII
+867 LSGNVASPDVQRIT
-881 NRLIRDGVGE
+881 NRLIRDGVGD

-898 RKLAEAGKIYGKQA
+898 RKLADAGKIYGKQA
-912 DVFTNSYLKGQSVEQ
+912 EDFTKSYLKGQSVEQ

-937 AGKDGTSR
+937 AGKDGASR
-945 ELIKDYGQGLTE
+945 DLIRNYGKGLTD
-957 AQKELAYLAGQK
+957 AQKEIAYLAGQK

-983 DILDVNA
+983 DNLDVNA
-990 DGKTIRTDTNE
+990 EGKTIRTDTNE

-1019 KGGQSVSIRN
+1019 KGGKSVSIRS

-1037 AVLYNTIAKVSPS
+1037 AVLYNTIAKVSSSP
-1050 ANIANTLLRQFR
+1050 NIANTLLRQFR
-1062 AQDSLSAIDFSAAL
+1062 AQDSLSAIDFAAGL

-1098 AGKLTTGQREVVY
+1098 AGKLTTGQREAVY
-1111 NRGKRAAHQQAYQR
+1111 NRGKRAAHQKAYQR
-1125 QQDVKKKPGGKK
+1125 QQNVKKNSGGKK
-1137 GGKLHFDRKGRKF
+1137 EGKLHFDRNGRKF
-1150 DSVRESSLAVM
+1150 DEMRESSLAVM
-1161 DTLSKALGVDIYV
+1161 DTLSNALGVDIYV
-1174 YESYVNEKGQR
+1174 YESFVNEKGQR

-1214 GQDGKGTMLFTVAHE
+1214 GQSGEGTMLFTVAHE

-1253 QKQGVTVSELVDNQI
+1253 QKRGVTVSELVDNQI
-1268 AKAEKNGREMS
+1268 AKANQNGREMS

-1301 AAFLEKLA
+1301 AAFLDKLA

-1324 ELAAKL
+1324 ELASKL

-1377 NGGTLTSDGDYLY
+1377 NGGNKNTTREGGVKYSLNENAAVELHRALYDKSFNGEVLLRDVTPPIIVSQKGVRNLPMSMNASHIRENVFTEQEAKKMGLRTGKGINYHGLGEKFFLKIIDGLDSVKEAYRGTKNASKQER
-1390 SERVTDKDTLD
+1390 SENYFLLISTFTDKNGDIINVPVYINEHGNVNNVFLD
-1401 FLNSQETVTTYKT
+1401 VNKISTVFGRKNLREYIKRQVTNGDLVRIKNRSNQASESNAPIARDYGETASTRIIRNEEPVVNNESQE
-1414 MQIVDGKLYPPMASR
+1414 I
-1429 IGGKHE
+1429 
-1435 DYSVLGEWEQAT
+1435 
-1447 EHPELIKENGKFKL
+1447 
-1461 DKGKGQGSIEAAY
+1461 
-1474 NPYMHSSN
+1474 
-1482 LVINDQFSGA
+1482 
-1492 YARDNLVTVE
+1492 
-1502 CEVPVSELTSGYR
+1502 
-1515 AQYAKDSV
+1515 
-1523 GWHAWHTGT
+1523 
-1532 VGGAIRKAT
+1532 
-1541 GVERQVLLSRWIK
+1541 
-1554 PVRILSDSEVAAMYK
+1554 
-1569 DLLDGTDISVPDNV
+1569 
-1583 VTPSLLSELKKAG
+1583 
-1596 VKINESG
+1596 
-1603 RVKHSYLEGGQK
+1603 
-1615 SSEEVGLE
+1615 
-1623 VDEKTDSVAP
+1623 
-1633 AVIFSERTWTE
+1633 
-1644 SDYVQERET
+1644 
-1653 AAKEIAKAMGV
+1653 
-1664 SEKKAK
+1664 
-1670 AYIDSVNSI
+1670 
-1679 AKMIADDRTRL
+1679 
-1690 DYFSSPGRSSFV
+1690 
-1702 SNVEYGGSFDFSTLC
+1702 
-1717 KKRRLLTG
+1717 
-1725 TFTAI
+1725 
-1730 QKALPNTALTANE
+1730 
-1743 ILEIRNRM
+1743 
-1751 KEAGLEVSCGLCY
+1751 
-1764 VEGSRANM
+1764 
-1772 GQFAKEFLRLYKQY
+1772 
-1786 YPDSWQP
+1786 
-1793 NMADVNTPDGIEW
+1793 
-1806 VRINHPEVYEQYE
+1806 
-1819 YFWNH
+1819 
-1824 YGKLKPD
+1824 
-1831 DKNLFASQQ
+1831 
-1840 KPKLYQLH
+1840 
-1848 TEYNG
+1848 
-1853 EILKYFKNDNKV
+1853 
-1865 DEKNK
+1865 
-1870 NGGIRLQSFSDFEIV
+1870 
-1885 HLIDTMQIIM
+1885 
-1895 DMARVGLAGQAYTKV
+1895 
-1910 PDFAWALGDTGLKIN
+1910 
-1925 LSLIAKSVDQ
+1925 
-1935 NGKLIFDD
+1935 
-1943 VEGMRLEDA
+1943 
-1952 MRLRSRYPENVGTIL
+1952 
-1967 VVFNDEQLYAAMADD
+1967 
-1982 RIDFIIPFH
+1982 
-1991 RSQWKKS
+1991 
-1998 QYSAMGLPSNTK
+1998 
-2010 DYTYMQNEKYIRPQY
+2010 
-2025 HEYRGKMVRDKATNY
+2025 
-2040 MPNEYWD
+2040 
-2047 FGKSGK
+2047 
-2053 ENAQAYLELCARN
+2053 
-2066 NKRPKFY
+2066 
-2073 KLLQNNGDGSYSLKD
+2073 
-2088 DGSTDGYW
+2088 
-2096 KLLIDFKMYDN
+2096 
-2107 EGNGSPQVPVK
+2107 
-2118 PDFNMEESRR
+2118 
-2128 MLDDYRGGHSSFPV
+2128 
-2142 ANGIVDQFVSEYK
+2142 
-2155 ESHNGIQFSD
+2155 FSD
-2165 RDPTAEDTRA
+2165 RDPTAEATRA

-2231 LSRMLTE
+2231 LSRMLND

-2243 ATDKDYSWEDVHQ
+2243 ATDKDYAWEDVHQ
-2256 RAMVIAK
+2256 RAMVIAE

-2272 PQISDYARD
+2272 PQMSDYARD

-2341 GTFDSEITATDQ
+2341 GTFDSEITANNQ
-2353 PQSLMD
+2353 PQ
-2359 AIDALRNSDTTVME
+2359 ALLDIIGAMRNSDTTVTE

-2394 RVDALRTVADR
+2394 RVDALVTVADR
-2405 DQRKINDLTARQE
+2405 DQRKINDLTAKRE
-2418 ALKGTIS
+2418 DLKGTIS

-2437 HRTEMDKLKNDR
+2437 HRNEIDSLKEER
-2449 NETIAALKQKRQ
+2449 NKTVAALKQKRQ

-2466 LRTDYRKKLEET
+2466 LRTDYRKKLEDT

-2531 EILSAV
+2531 DILSAV

-2544 EARSAAFERT
+2544 EARSAAFEKT

-2561 IKMENDPAERA
+2561 IKLENDPAERA

-2590 KIDALAKAYEDIKE
+2590 KIDALAKAYEDIKN

-2651 VLSTI
+2651 VMSTI

-2677 CISEVSSVWRKKK
+2677 SIFEVSSVWRKKK

-2717 GSDALTQA
+2717 GSNALTEA

-2744 EFFLSQSGKYGYGE
+2744 EFFLSQSGKHGYGK
-2758 WDFEKTTPFS
+2758 WDFEKASTFT
-2768 DNSGGEVK
+2768 DDSGGKVK

-2783 SLYAYSKREAASE
+2783 SLYAYSKREAAAE

-2804 IEGEAVRVNKLG
+2804 IEGEAVRVNKIG

-2831 GPDALGKIIGTLTKE
+2831 GPDTLSEIIGTLTKE
-2846 QMAFVD
+2846 QMGFVD

-2879 NEKNY
+2879 REKNY

-2913 KTVPKANNPMVLRG
+2913 KTVPKANNPMVLRD

-2934 HVNEMSTYHAFVLA
+2934 HVNEMSSYHAFVLA

-2957 YQTERKEGAAPV
+2957 YQTARKEEIAPV

-2999 VDPSA
+2999 VDPAA

-3019 FSSSSVVIQQ
+3019 FASASVVIQQ

-3055 NTTWEIIKKYAPVAG
+3055 DPTWDIIKKYAPVAG

-3088 LKGPEHDGAKDAFIG
+3088 IKGPEHDGVKDVLTG
-3103 IFKREKGSFDELLSM
+3103 IVKRAKGSFDELLSM

-3138 TAAKHPKLAT
+3138 TAAKNPKLAT

-3166 KTQVYDSVFARSG
+3166 QTQVYDSVFARSG
-3179 HMRSKDTGMG
+3179 NMRSKDKLMG

-3204 IYDAVLQWT
+3204 IYDAVLQGM
-3213 RGDKAYMRR
+3213 RGNKAYMRR
-3222 AIGAVIGAAVLNA
+3222 AIGAVVGAAVLNA

-3240 IYAERDDDDDETF
+3240 VYAERDEDDDETY

-3264 LKDDVLFL
+3264 LKDDVLLL

-3285 LVQGYSVERM
+3285 IVQGYSVERM

-3307 KKLHSDKASS
+3307 KKLYSDKASS

-3343 TLINVID
+3343 ALINVID
-3350 TFRNSESSTAM
+3350 TFRNSESQTAM
-3361 GIRNAIREG
+3361 GIRNAVREG
-3370 WSGETVSNARQL
+3370 WSGKTVSNARQL
-3382 YEARMAGDTAHE
+3382 YEARMDGDTAHE
-3394 ERIAARYENEKSAN
+3394 ERIAARYENEKSADS
-3408 AAVVSAIKEAFMDGD
+3408 AVVSAIKEAFMDGD
-3423 LSEQEAQ
+3423 LSEEEAQ
-3430 KHLILYGNTDAGE
+3430 KHLILYGNTDAGD

-3494 EVMSNVKKE
+3494 EVMSNVKAQ

-3509 DDESETRISAEQASD
+3509 DEESETRISAQQASD
-3524 ILEKYFGMKQDEI
+3524 ILEKYFGMKQGEI
-3537 QETILKWT
+3537 QETILKWS
-3545 MKKETGISYSELRE
+3545 MKKETGISFDGLRE
-3559 AFQDD
+3559 A
-3564 IVSEKEAASYLEK
+3564 YLE
-3577 YGGMTQVEAQE
+3577 Q
-3588 TILRWKMVKETGI
+3588 I
-3601 QYDDLKEA
+3601 
-3609 VMEQSVSESDAIAY
+3609 VSESDALIY
-3623 LKKYGGMTEYDAKE
+3623 LQKYGGMTEYDARE
-3637 RVADWRFE
+3637 RVDDWNFE
-3645 AEHGYA
+3645 QEHGYA
-3651 YDDIKATYLDDEI
+3651 YDDIKSTYLDDEI

-3678 KSREEAEQK
+3678 KSREDAEKK
-3687 VAYWDYEDDT
+3687 VAYWDYEEKT
-3697 GVDYENRAQQYKRG
+3697 GVDYENKAQQYKRG

-3727 YSSEDADIHIE
+3727 KSGEDADIQIE
-3738 VYDWEQSGL
+3738 AYDWEQDGL
-3747 RGASF
+3747 QGASF
-3752 TRVKNWHE
+3752 SRVKNWHK
-3760 YCEPAGVSRDM
+3760 YCEGVGVSKQM
-3771 WLKIALFSANTE
+3771 WLKIALFSAQTE
-3783 NDKDEDGNSIR
+3783 NDIGSNGKPIR

-3799 KVMAEINKL
+3799 KVMAEIDKL

>member
-23 SSSPSYQ
+23 SSPPSYQ

-73 DYNTFYQKWSSNAEN
+73 DYNNFYRKWASAAQN
-88 AGWSEAMSGSSQ
+88 AGWQDAMSGSSQ
-100 MQTEYGNLQK
+100 METEYGNLQK

-115 RNYLDQNREWI
+115 RNYLDQNRDWI

-131 DEAIANLDTAG
+131 DEAIANLDTVG
-142 SGYQDLQDAYS
+142 SEYQDLQDAYS

-173 NYEAQQEAKAQYDQY
+173 DYDAQQEAKAQYEQY
-188 QQDKQRLQEL
+188 QQYKQRLQEL

-204 RQGLIRDVSS
+204 RHGLISDISS
-214 WSFTLGFDF
+214 SSFTLGFDF

-258 HTGEAGTYLNSTPAA
+258 HTGEAGTYLDSTPAA
-273 DGLTAEAREQRLSE
+273 DGLTAEAREQRLAE

-354 QQDLAAAREEIAAPA
+354 QQDLAAAREEMAAPA
-369 REGPPGDLAATQDAG
+369 REGTPGDLEAGYDAAH
-384 RRAAELDAEVRRLK
+384 RAAELDAEVRRLK

-431 LSQDSSMY
+431 LSLDADMY
-439 WSAYMADPSEENR
+439 SATYMANPTEENR
-452 ILAENAD
+452 ILAETAD

-496 LKYKVGGGLAGAA
+496 LKYKVGGGLAGG
-509 LTMGNPWG
+509 LMTMGNPWG
-517 VKAGYVS
+517 VKAGYVA
-524 GSAAYGYSTMRGAA
+524 GSALYGYNTMSGAA

-552 RAAANDEAV
+552 RAAATDEAV
-561 ISSLIEAGDSILDL
+561 ISSLIEAGDAILDI
-575 ALLGAG
+575 AALGAG

-660 IFNADSEDEQ
+660 IFSADSEEEQ

-694 MVGNAAVGSVVGNI
+694 MAGNAAVGSVVGNI

-748 KNVSGMDIYKMLL
+748 KNVSGVDIYKMLL

-898 RKLAEAGKIYGKQA
+898 RKLADAGKIYGKQA

-945 ELIKDYGQGLTE
+945 ELIKGYGQGLTE
-957 AQKELAYLAGQK
+957 AQKELAYLAGKK

-1012 ENGTLST
+1012 ENGMLST
-1019 KGGQSVSIRN
+1019 KGGQSVSIRS

-1037 AVLYNTIAKVSPS
+1037 AVLYNTIAKVSAS
-1050 ANIANTLLRQFR
+1050 ANIANTLLKQFR
-1062 AQDSLSAIDFSAAL
+1062 AQDSLSAIDFAAAL

-1086 DKTALELKDAEF
+1086 EKTALELKDAEF

-1125 QQDVKKKPGGKK
+1125 QQDVKKKSGGKK
-1137 GGKLHFDRKGRKF
+1137 EGKLHFDRKGRKF

-1214 GQDGKGTMLFTVAHE
+1214 GQSGKGTMLFTVAHE

-1268 AKAEKNGREMS
+1268 AKAKLNGREIS
-1279 RPEAFDEVVADSME
+1279 RQEAFDEVVADSME

-1301 AAFLEKLA
+1301 AAFLEKLS

-1324 ELAAKL
+1324 DLAEKL
-1330 KNALIAYKDVKP
+1330 KNALSAYKDVKP

-1355 FRKEIMG
+1355 FRKAIMG

-1377 NGGTLTSDGDYLY
+1377 NGGNENTTREGWENLSAQVRSDRIVDQIRKSIDDIMSIDSVYAINDGNATGYTGDRKNDEVAGHKVFLSQGGYADRPGFGRVILGKRGIVDTVFHGNGPAKQASIPAIKGVIEKGIEINFEENHEGRGYDTVTFAAPVDFFEEKSALGVVVKVFNNGRGDKSFYIHEICDSEGNYMKMDSVFPDKKISNTGLVEPTSTADVADRGNTSNDSIRNPEPVVKKKIQMSDRDSDGRQISDGQREYF
-1390 SERVTDKDTLD
+1390 KDSVVRDDDGNLIPVYHSTHEE
-1401 FLNSQETVTTYKT
+1401 FYTFKR
-1414 MQIVDGKLYPPMASR
+1414 GKLGGETLVNANDASLAATSLVGHWFSDHDNSNR
-1429 IGGKHE
+1429 IGGHSLKCYLNITRPYRT
-1435 DYSVLGEWEQAT
+1435 D
-1447 EHPELIKENGKFKL
+1447 L
-1461 DKGKGQGSIEAAY
+1461 DSLAA
-1474 NPYMHSSN
+1474 
-1482 LVINDQFSGA
+1482 
-1492 YARDNLVTVE
+1492 
-1502 CEVPVSELTSGYR
+1502 
-1515 AQYAKDSV
+1515 
-1523 GWHAWHTGT
+1523 
-1532 VGGAIRKAT
+1532 
-1541 GVERQVLLSRWIK
+1541 
-1554 PVRILSDSEVAAMYK
+1554 
-1569 DLLDGTDISVPDNV
+1569 
-1583 VTPSLLSELKKAG
+1583 
-1596 VKINESG
+1596 
-1603 RVKHSYLEGGQK
+1603 
-1615 SSEEVGLE
+1615 
-1623 VDEKTDSVAP
+1623 
-1633 AVIFSERTWTE
+1633 
-1644 SDYVQERET
+1644 
-1653 AAKEIAKAMGV
+1653 EI
-1664 SEKKAK
+1664 
-1670 AYIDSVNSI
+1670 
-1679 AKMIADDRTRL
+1679 
-1690 DYFSSPGRSSFV
+1690 
-1702 SNVEYGGSFDFSTLC
+1702 
-1717 KKRRLLTG
+1717 
-1725 TFTAI
+1725 
-1730 QKALPNTALTANE
+1730 
-1743 ILEIRNRM
+1743 
-1751 KEAGLEVSCGLCY
+1751 
-1764 VEGSRANM
+1764 
-1772 GQFAKEFLRLYKQY
+1772 
-1786 YPDSWQP
+1786 
-1793 NMADVNTPDGIEW
+1793 
-1806 VRINHPEVYEQYE
+1806 
-1819 YFWNH
+1819 
-1824 YGKLKPD
+1824 
-1831 DKNLFASQQ
+1831 
-1840 KPKLYQLH
+1840 
-1848 TEYNG
+1848 
-1853 EILKYFKNDNKV
+1853 
-1865 DEKNK
+1865 
-1870 NGGIRLQSFSDFEIV
+1870 
-1885 HLIDTMQIIM
+1885 
-1895 DMARVGLAGQAYTKV
+1895 
-1910 PDFAWALGDTGLKIN
+1910 
-1925 LSLIAKSVDQ
+1925 
-1935 NGKLIFDD
+1935 
-1943 VEGMRLEDA
+1943 
-1952 MRLRSRYPENVGTIL
+1952 
-1967 VVFNDEQLYAAMADD
+1967 
-1982 RIDFIIPFH
+1982 
-1991 RSQWKKS
+1991 
-1998 QYSAMGLPSNTK
+1998 
-2010 DYTYMQNEKYIRPQY
+2010 
-2025 HEYRGKMVRDKATNY
+2025 
-2040 MPNEYWD
+2040 
-2047 FGKSGK
+2047 
-2053 ENAQAYLELCARN
+2053 
-2066 NKRPKFY
+2066 
-2073 KLLQNNGDGSYSLKD
+2073 GSYSD
-2088 DGSTDGYW
+2088 DLDKMQEHFEMGQYNLVRKAASDFVRWLRSNGYDGLVVDDREFGGNSYVVLNSRQA
-2096 KLLIDFKMYDN
+2096 KLTTN
-2107 EGNGSPQVPVK
+2107 ENPTGRN
-2118 PDFNMEESRR
+2118 DTR
-2128 MLDDYRGGHSSFPV
+2128 
-2142 ANGIVDQFVSEYK
+2142 
-2155 ESHNGIQFSD
+2155 FSD
-2165 RDPTAEDTRA
+2165 RDPTVEATRA

-2243 ATDKDYSWEDVHQ
+2243 ATDKDYSWEDVHEH
-2256 RAMVIAK
+2256 AMVIAR

-2272 PQISDYARD
+2272 PKMSEYARD
-2281 VLRDIRGIKITL
+2281 VLRDIRGIKITM
-2293 DESQRAEVE
+2293 DDSQRAEVE
-2302 YQYGSYEAFRK
+2302 YRYGSYEAFRK

-2326 IPLGSQWHEWASLYP
+2326 IPLASQWKEWASLYP
-2341 GTFDSEITATDQ
+2341 GTFDSEITANDQ
-2353 PQSLMD
+2353 PQALMD
-2359 AIDALRNSDTTVME
+2359 IIDEMRNSDTTVTE

-2394 RVDALRTVADR
+2394 RVDALVTVADR

-2466 LRTDYRKKLEET
+2466 LRTDYRKKLEDT

-2561 IKMENDPAERA
+2561 IKMENDPTERA

-2590 KIDALAKAYEDIKE
+2590 KIDALAKA
-2604 SADPGLQDAYS
+2604 
-2615 DAVSQYLFTLE
+2615 V
-2626 ARVGDTRLGDMTL
+2626 DM
-2639 DQLKTVQEVLRI
+2639 
-2651 VLSTI
+2651 
-2656 RNANKSFLNERAGTI
+2656 
-2671 EQQAKR
+2671 
-2677 CISEVSSVWRKKK
+2677 
-2690 EGESDVGRWLRGFHY
+2690 
-2705 RNLKPIYLMRAI
+2705 
-2717 GSDALTQA
+2717 
-2725 YNNLR
+2725 
-2730 RGEDTWYRDIQGGR
+2730 
-2744 EFFLSQSGKYGYGE
+2744 
-2758 WDFEKTTPFS
+2758 
-2768 DNSGGEVK
+2768 
-2776 LTLGQIM
+2776 
-2783 SLYAYSKREAASE
+2783 
-2796 HLRIGGVV
+2796 
-2804 IEGEAVRVNKLG
+2804 
-2816 MKVTYHLNDATSHQL
+2816 
-2831 GPDALGKIIGTLTKE
+2831 
-2846 QMAFVD
+2846 
-2852 AMQDYLSTVMADKG
+2852 
-2866 NEVSLAMYGIKLF
+2866 
-2879 NEKNY
+2879 
-2884 FPIKSAKQFVDQ
+2884 
-2896 KNEPVGE
+2896 
-2903 VKLKNSGFTN
+2903 
-2913 KTVPKANNPMVLRG
+2913 
-2927 FMDVWAD
+2927 
-2934 HVNEMSTYHAFVLA
+2934 
-2948 IEDFNRIIN
+2948 
-2957 YQTERKEGAAPV
+2957 
-2969 SLKQTIQNY
+2969 
-2978 MGQEAVSAVREL
+2978 
-2990 IQSVNGGAR
+2990 
-2999 VDPSA
+2999 
-3004 TFVSKAINLFKKNAV
+3004 
-3019 FSSSSVVIQQ
+3019 
-3029 PSAIVRAAALIDP
+3029 
-3042 KYFVGRTIDREKV
+3042 
-3055 NTTWEIIKKYAPVAG
+3055 VA
-3070 IKDMGYFDT
+3070 
-3079 NMGKSTVDY
+3079 
-3088 LKGPEHDGAKDAFIG
+3088 
-3103 IFKREKGSFDELLSM
+3103 
-3118 APGYADKVTWCAI
+3118 
-3131 WEAVKRE
+3131 
-3138 TAAKHPKLAT
+3138 
-3148 RSEEFLKICGE
+3148 
-3159 RFTEVIT
+3159 
-3166 KTQVYDSVFARSG
+3166 
-3179 HMRSKDTGMG
+3179 
-3189 MATSFM
+3189 
-3195 AEPTTSINM
+3195 
-3204 IYDAVLQWT
+3204 
-3213 RGDKAYMRR
+3213 
-3222 AIGAVIGAAVLNA
+3222 
-3235 VLKSI
+3235 
-3240 IYAERDDDDDETF
+3240 
-3253 GEKYVSALVAA
+3253 
-3264 LKDDVLFL
+3264 
-3272 VPNSIPFVRDIMS
+3272 
-3285 LVQGYSVERM
+3285 
-3295 DMELADDLISAV
+3295 
-3307 KKLHSDKASS
+3307 
-3317 EEKILGVLGSF
+3317 
-3328 GNLLFPAKNMIREVK
+3328 
-3343 TLINVID
+3343 
-3350 TFRNSESSTAM
+3350 
-3361 GIRNAIREG
+3361 
-3370 WSGETVSNARQL
+3370 
-3382 YEARMAGDTAHE
+3382 
-3394 ERIAARYENEKSAN
+3394 
-3408 AAVVSAIKEAFMDGD
+3408 
-3423 LSEQEAQ
+3423 
-3430 KHLILYGNTDAGE
+3430 
-3443 AYWKVKE
+3443 
-3450 WIYAKD
+3450 
-3456 KGTTDGYGK
+3456 
-3465 YNDLY
+3465 
-3470 DAILNGGDI
+3470 
-3479 QAAVEE
+3479 
-3485 FTENGYDED
+3485 
-3494 EVMSNVKKE
+3494 
-3503 VGRWFW
+3503 
-3509 DDESETRISAEQASD
+3509 
-3524 ILEKYFGMKQDEI
+3524 
-3537 QETILKWT
+3537 
-3545 MKKETGISYSELRE
+3545 
-3559 AFQDD
+3559 
-3564 IVSEKEAASYLEK
+3564 
-3577 YGGMTQVEAQE
+3577 
-3588 TILRWKMVKETGI
+3588 
-3601 QYDDLKEA
+3601 
-3609 VMEQSVSESDAIAY
+3609 
-3623 LKKYGGMTEYDAKE
+3623 
-3637 RVADWRFE
+3637 
-3645 AEHGYA
+3645 
-3651 YDDIKATYLDDEI
+3651 
-3664 TRAEAIAVMTEIGG
+3664 
-3678 KSREEAEQK
+3678 
-3687 VAYWDYEDDT
+3687 
-3697 GVDYENRAQQYKRG
+3697 
-3711 IITRQQLRQ
+3711 
-3720 ALIDLGE
+3720 
-3727 YSSEDADIHIE
+3727 
-3738 VYDWEQSGL
+3738 
-3747 RGASF
+3747 
-3752 TRVKNWHE
+3752 
-3760 YCEPAGVSRDM
+3760 
-3771 WLKIALFSANTE
+3771 
-3783 NDKDEDGNSIR
+3783 
-3794 YSAMK
+3794 
-3799 KVMAEINKL
+3799 
-3808 PISKDQKTAIARAIG
+3808 
-3823 WSEKNIA
+3823 
-3830 RYKLW
+3830 